1 MPELSDKSYAVP
13 SAPSAPNI
21 GGGRFSIPKYTDPY
35 ASVSKSVASNGI
47 SPSSGLATLKAPKA
61 PTKAQQK
68 AAHDQYV
75 GAFAS
80 QAALDVQNVFAN
92 NSEYQN
98 GSLTRKENM
107 LKDYTENV
115 FPTYLNSSP
124 QLQADPELKHRV
136 NLAVSNYL
144 ANESKKLKDQRSWG
158 NTIEALAMSFGKGV
172 DDLIDNALNVYYS
185 LGSDDSQNNASANAG
200 SGLVDPN
207 ANWNQGIAPLN
218 PTANGLNT
226 QGNGF
231 NPVNIVPDGAWNQAS
246 VGLDPSVAN
255 KTPQTNKSTA
265 QTSGDV
271 IKGAK
276 ALVEA
281 LRKSAKNEEERIASN
296 PVYADQRKRE
306 HELDEM
312 YGTDRWGLQ
321 GHHSFALTA
330 TDWILTNA
338 PQIGVSVAG
347 ALAGMAAGG
356 TAGGA
361 VGGPGGAVA
370 GAALG
375 ARTGLAL
382 TGAFQS
388 IGGVGQQIVADV
400 MDASDDTL
408 KTLPEYNKLLSNLKN
423 SIPDEAERKDTAKML
438 LAMNAVK
445 EAAPGA
451 ATIGAVLSQIG
462 PEAII
467 AKTGLIKSLEGKGI
481 IKRLGR
487 TSVGAAGEGLEEVVE
502 GAESKAATNK
512 ALNQNDSWFDGWRQ
526 NAVQGAVVGGAY
538 ASLAGPKTS
547 TTETTTGTNTE
558 QQVVQDSNAT
568 GATASG
574 DLTAE
579 NVDTVINVNNPFY
592 NPDASKATLNEVM
605 QDDNMGALHTAVQN
619 ISETIAAT
627 NPDEAPKFA
636 DNDILTITRVLTDLA
651 NSETEAGRP
660 NDGVYAVDSFI
671 KSFNK
676 NTNLNWT
683 FEDFKSRSVDIL
695 TRQISD
701 AQAKLQDST
710 QVSEQVKPQVSS
722 QVNEQVSE
730 QAKLQDSTQVNE
742 QAKPQV
748 SSQVNEQPPVIDTA
762 ATIQETNTNG
772 TDNKGTSSGIS
783 TSFSTATT
791 NQQGYR
797 TPYGEQSLASV
808 VGSDQATQGTGNGWT
823 SYENARATFTPVY
836 SAQSEGTS
844 GERANSGSNYSVAYP
859 EGTQSDLG
867 ARGSIG
873 TTEQR
878 TGNGNNPEATGTSQQ
893 SSNPVEAL
901 RQAETKNAMDI
912 LAKGQETARQPVLNA
927 ETNTAVDRYLAQKD
941 YSQSELND
949 TTNEAVKDYLSSR
962 GYSQSQ
968 IADIVSEAFTNNL
981 PPEEAKA
988 ITRANSA
995 LRDQI
1000 THTYGSV
1007 KYEVAQAKVYSKFS
1021 KELGNGTNALMAT
1034 QMYMGMALSVGNIV
1048 CHKIIDKLPV
1058 FGARKRALER
1068 GTYARDLQSVG
1079 TRSFVLLTSNADK
1092 ANTNPENFYKTLT
1105 PAVIRDFV
1113 EYTLD
1118 HLSVIQ
1124 AEARDGNVQAVKFLQ
1139 DFKAFARACGIEQG
1153 REFSRDAWLGNSK
1166 YRGPGLGL
1174 EHALPALEYFVTDS
1188 NTETNSKV
1196 DTELVSLLRGTLK
1209 DLGQR
1214 IRDFYNSV
1222 KTTIMGYIHAV
1233 ARVLQDP
1240 KRWTNVSF
1248 RKLFSKAENA
1258 EVFVEPK
1265 SGETIDKAENND
1277 VKLLTYKDPQM
1288 FRYSQA
1294 DYLYLNFDYP
1304 KEQRAFLSSVIGNFD
1319 VRDVMAE
1326 LQSGNNERRGDLVYA
1341 GTIADSDLQMT
1352 ALTGYMLNTGKNI
1365 WDAVHEAASR
1375 VHETMEIINGKDPV
1389 VILTDHRKQAL
1400 TNQIKQDPIKAMTW
1414 SMDMNATSPY
1424 VTAAMTTDNDLYNQ
1438 ASGLYTPAQIAVLDS
1453 NSNTDDAAQGTS
1465 NASNIDGA
1473 LELEEEI
1480 QAIEATIADLE
1491 KELDAG
1497 AIEETPEQVGPT
1509 AEFVAAYGDGDI
1521 IHDETGTA
1529 VRVYRDGSV
1538 VHMRPTGADL
1548 EMSTYV
1554 AVHNPISDVKEFDKI
1569 LENKDLP
1576 ADYNKDAHALMVD
1589 FFNTVQTAIEQ
1600 NTPIDF
1606 QDTAKQ
1612 IAEALP
1618 QWDIDTNAFQFKD
1631 KNGEPVYFIF
1641 DVRQAEDM
1649 FTVFNALGQETKSTN
1664 ATVDTTGTDSTDN
1677 VGSTDNTSDT
1687 TGTDNTDFSLLDD
1700 IQRSN
1705 SNSFVESPRRG
1716 LTELENK
1723 TVDAIMAIANRYG
1736 KTETA
1741 VREEVSLANADMY
1754 STAMTGSQNSNA
1766 WMRATTRI
1774 RAIFGDA
1781 YAAYRRFVV
1790 ENFTPKQGSVDSAP
1804 MYQAFVMARNR
1815 VRGAKVELQEQILRP
1830 LQQWIAKVA
1839 QDRGVE
1845 PQALAQKM
1853 GQLYTYMHIL
1863 EAARKQ
1869 EQQLQRAVI
1878 EARMKESAGEEDSGL
1893 AKAQQALKEYY
1904 DFQDDPTT
1912 AKPVNIYGGV
1922 TVKDAR
1928 AGMQAIMNE
1937 LGDELSEEAV
1947 SKFQK
1952 AWADI
1957 TNYQIEHG
1965 ALSQQDVKGLGAWS
1979 YYCALVTKTTYDNT
1993 ASNDM
1998 ISLFPSKLNYYRA
2011 GSLDPAV
2018 DAFTSLNYMIQRTA
2032 NNVGSFD
2039 LGRETVAG
2047 YRILEDRYHQGL
2059 DTESGN
2065 SLPESNNNVRRKHE
2079 RITGNLAIDYYNGMG
2094 MVSAKALHGLVE
2106 ADGIPS
2112 DIRSHAQAI
2121 LDNCDLLV
2129 RVNERTE
2136 DGKLQESVPYVIIFD
2151 KSDPNVADV
2160 KKAFSSPFKINV
2172 PQKNWINTLDRG
2184 LTKATSA
2191 FAQLNTTFRPW
2202 FPPINAA
2209 RDFIERTYYS
2219 MGKSYRAADG
2229 SVIAGSTITARMAV
2243 ATKYTPE
2250 ILKAV
2255 FTGNT
2260 NFDGKI
2266 GQYLTE
2272 FKQQGIMTSASL
2284 RGMLEHTADNTLV
2297 YIQKAIEQAEKGA
2310 SLKETSK
2317 KLLKAGK
2324 APFRLWAEMMYSVP
2338 TVTMFIALRESGV
2351 DAKAAAFYVTEMM
2364 NLSQRGEV
2372 TNVLARAFPFL
2383 ASIGQT
2389 SIQLTNFFGLNI
2401 GTFGTTRNVKNDKE
2415 TRKNLARAWALFGGT
2430 TIVTLMLLPLIAA
2443 GLGGDDDDEDK
2454 GYKILDN
2461 MSLDSF
2467 TFLPI
2472 PIGKQDYVKFPLGF
2486 GPTPFAVQVAIGIDR
2501 MFRGAD
2507 TAEHVAMNLVD
2518 SYIRNVSPLAG
2529 PQFEAHNASDFMK
2542 KMLMTVTPAIVQP
2555 IANTFGYNK
2564 TYFGRE
2570 IVNQK
2575 YINEFDRLSD
2585 INRDSTARGYK
2596 DFAKAMADFGIDFAP
2611 EQWKEVISGYAT
2623 GPLAGILQAVVDDP
2637 LAKDPAY
2644 ASLRDELGPAFTALG
2659 AGMVFGSV
2667 GNTEQN
2673 LFYNYKNTYDN
2684 LILATGLSSAW
2695 KLTDKDKSNGISAG
2709 QKRQQILLDAG
2720 FDPRIV
2726 QDYTTLYNLDK
2737 RLRQTAKKWHAQIKA
2752 DYANNAPL
2760 SIIQDDYNTMRRER
2774 TLLIQDALPEI
2785 NLHNGTLKRADLS
2798 TPSMEQIK
2806 IVRER

>member
-47 SPSSGLATLKAPKA
+47 STSSGLATLKAPKA

-75 GAFAS
+75 NAFAS
-80 QAALDVQNVFAN
+80 QAALDIQNVFAN

-115 FPTYLNSSP
+115 FPTYLNSNP
-124 QLQADPELKHRV
+124 QFQADPELKHRV

-144 ANESKKLKDQRSWG
+144 ASESKKLNDQRSWG

-218 PTANGLNT
+218 PTANGLNA
-226 QGNGF
+226 QGNGL
-231 NPVNIVPDGAWNQAS
+231 NPVNIVPDGAWSQAS
-246 VGLDPSVAN
+246 VGLDPSVVN
-255 KTPQTNKSTA
+255 KTPQTNQSTA

-276 ALVEA
+276 ALVES
-281 LRKSAKNEEERIASN
+281 LRKSEKNEEERIASN
-296 PVYADQRKRE
+296 PVYADLRQRPK
-306 HELDEM
+306 ELEEM
-312 YGTDRWGLQ
+312 YGKDSWGLQ

-356 TAGGA
+356 TTGGA
-361 VGGPGGAVA
+361 VGGPGGAVV

-408 KTLPEYNKLLSNLKN
+408 KTLPEYNELLSNLKN
-423 SIPDEAERKDTAKML
+423 RIPDEAERKDTAKML

-481 IKRLGR
+481 LKRLGR

-526 NAVQGAVVGGAY
+526 NAVQGAVVGGGY

-558 QQVVQDSNAT
+558 QQVVQNSNAT

-605 QDDNMGALHTAVQN
+605 QDDNMGALRTAVQN
-619 ISETIAAT
+619 ISETIAST
-627 NPDEAPKFA
+627 NPGEAPKFN

-660 NDGVYAVDSFI
+660 NDGAYAVDSFI

-701 AQAKLQDST
+701 AQAKIQDST
-710 QVSEQVKPQVSS
+710 QVNEQVNEQVKPQVSS
-722 QVNEQVSE
+722 QVN
-730 QAKLQDSTQVNE
+730 
-742 QAKPQV
+742 
-748 SSQVNEQPPVIDTA
+748 SQVNEQPPVIDTT

-772 TDNKGTSSGIS
+772 TDNKGTSPGIA

-791 NQQGYR
+791 DQQGYR

-823 SYENARATFTPVY
+823 SYESARATSTPVY

-867 ARGSIG
+867 SRGSIG

-878 TGNGNNPEATGTSQQ
+878 TGNGSNPEATGTSQQ
-893 SSNPVEAL
+893 SSDPVEAL
-901 RQAETKNAMDI
+901 RQPI
-912 LAKGQETARQPVLNA
+912 LDVD
-927 ETNTAVDRYLAQKD
+927 TNSAVNRYLAQKD

-949 TTNEAVKDYLSSR
+949 TTNEAVKDYLASR

-1092 ANTNPENFYKTLT
+1092 ANTNPENFNKTLT

-1118 HLSVIQ
+1118 HLSVIH

-1240 KRWTNVSF
+1240 KRWANVSF
-1248 RKLFSKAENA
+1248 RKLFSKAENS

-1265 SGETIDKAENND
+1265 SSETIDNVESNE

-1294 DYLYLNFDYP
+1294 DYLYLNFDFP

-1319 VRDVMAE
+1319 VRDVWTE

-1341 GTIADSDLQMT
+1341 GTIADSYLQMT

-1365 WDAVHEAASR
+1365 WDAVREAASR

-1465 NASNIDGA
+1465 NASNIDGV

-1480 QAIEATIADLE
+1480 QAIESTIADLE
-1491 KELDAG
+1491 KSLDAG
-1497 AIEETPEQVGPT
+1497 AIADTPEQIGPT
-1509 AEFVAAYGDGDI
+1509 TEFVAAYGDGDI

-1529 VRVYRDGSV
+1529 VRVYRDGNV
-1538 VHMRPTGADL
+1538 VRMRPTGADL

-1576 ADYNKDAHALMVD
+1576 ADYNKDAHEIMVN

-1600 NTPIDF
+1600 NLPIDL
-1606 QDTAKQ
+1606 QDIVKQVAK
-1612 IAEALP
+1612 ALP
-1618 QWDIDTNAFQFKD
+1618 QWDIDSNAFQFKD

-1649 FTVFNALGQETKSTN
+1649 FTVLNALEQDTADNNSTN
-1664 ATVDTTGTDSTDN
+1664 NTADVADTSATNNTADIADTSATN
-1677 VGSTDNTSDT
+1677 
-1687 TGTDNTDFSLLDD
+1687 NTDLSLLDD
-1700 IQRSN
+1700 IQRNN

-1716 LTELENK
+1716 LNELENK
-1723 TVDAIMAIANRYG
+1723 TVDVIMDIANRYG

-1815 VRGAKVELQEQILRP
+1815 VRGAKVELQEQVLRP

-1839 QDRGVE
+1839 QDRDVE

-1878 EARMKESAGEEDSGL
+1878 EARMKESAGEENSGL
-1893 AKAQQALKEYY
+1893 AKAQQALQEYY

-1947 SKFQK
+1947 GKFQK

-1979 YYCALVTKTTYDNT
+1979 YYCALVTKTAYDNT
-1993 ASNDM
+1993 AANDM

-2018 DAFTSLNYMIQRTA
+2018 DAFTSLNYMISRTA

-2039 LGRETVAG
+2039 LGRETAAG
-2047 YRILEDRYHQGL
+2047 YRILADRYHQGL
-2059 DTESGN
+2059 DNESGT

-2079 RITGNLAIDYYNGMG
+2079 RITNTLAIDYYNGMG
-2094 MVSAKALHGLVE
+2094 MVSAKALHAIVD
-2106 ADGIPS
+2106 ADNVSS
-2112 DIRSHAQAI
+2112 DVRAHAQAI

-2129 RVNERTE
+2129 RVNERTA
-2136 DGKLQESVPYVIIFD
+2136 DGNLQESVPYAIIFD

-2160 KKAFSSPFKINV
+2160 KKAFSSPFKIDV

-2202 FPPINAA
+2202 FPPINAV

-2486 GPTPFAVQVAIGIDR
+2486 GPTPFAVQVAIGVDR

-2507 TAEHVAMNLVD
+2507 TPGHVAMNLID

-2529 PQFEAHNASDFMK
+2529 PQFEAHSASDFMK

-2575 YINEFDRLSD
+2575 YINEYDRLAD
-2585 INRDSTARGYK
+2585 IDRDSTARGYK

-2644 ASLRDELGPAFTALG
+2644 ASLRDELGPMFTALG
-2659 AGMVFGSV
+2659 ASMSFGSV

-2684 LILATGLSSAW
+2684 LILSTGLSSVW
-2695 KLTDKDKSNGISAG
+2695 KLTDNDKSAGISAG
-2709 QKRQQILLDAG
+2709 QKRQQVLLDAG
-2720 FDPRIV
+2720 FDPLIV
-2726 QDYTTLYNLDK
+2726 QDYITLYDVEK
-2737 RLRQTAKKWHAQIKA
+2737 RLMQTSKKWHARIKD
-2752 DYANNAPL
+2752 DYANNAPI
-2760 SIIQDDYNTMRRER
+2760 SILQDDYNMMRQER
-2774 TLLIQDALPEI
+2774 TLIIQDALPEI

-2798 TPSMEQIK
+2798 TPSMEQIR
-2806 IVRER
+2806 IVRGR

>member
-47 SPSSGLATLKAPKA
+47 STSSGLATLKAPKA

-68 AAHDQYV
+68 AAHDQYIN
-75 GAFAS
+75 AFAS
-80 QAALDVQNVFAN
+80 QAALDIQNVFAN

-115 FPTYLNSSP
+115 FPTYLNSNP
-124 QLQADPELKHRV
+124 QFQADPELKHRV

-172 DDLIDNALNVYYS
+172 DDLIDNALNVYNS

-218 PTANGLNT
+218 PTANGLNA

-231 NPVNIVPDGAWNQAS
+231 NPVNIVPDGAWSQAS
-246 VGLDPSVAN
+246 VGLDPSVVN
-255 KTPQTNKSTA
+255 KTPQTNQSTA

-281 LRKSAKNEEERIASN
+281 LRKSEKNEEERIASN
-296 PVYADQRKRE
+296 PVYADLRQRPK
-306 HELDEM
+306 ELEEM
-312 YGTDRWGLQ
+312 YGKDSWGLQ

-408 KTLPEYNKLLSNLKN
+408 KKLPEYNELLSNLKN
-423 SIPDEAERKDTAKML
+423 RIPDEAERKDTAKML

-526 NAVQGAVVGGAY
+526 NAVQGAVVGGGY

-558 QQVVQDSNAT
+558 QQVVQDSNAI

-605 QDDNMGALHTAVQN
+605 QDDNMGALRTAVQN
-619 ISETIAAT
+619 MSETIAAT

-660 NDGVYAVDSFI
+660 NDGAYAVDSFI

-710 QVSEQVKPQVSS
+710 QV
-722 QVNEQVSE
+722 NEQVN
-730 QAKLQDSTQVNE
+730 A

-748 SSQVNEQPPVIDTA
+748 NSQVNEQVNEQPPVIDTT

-772 TDNKGTSSGIS
+772 TDNTRTSPGIA
-783 TSFSTATT
+783 TSFSTSTT
-791 NQQGYR
+791 DQQGYR

-823 SYENARATFTPVY
+823 SYESARATSTPVY

-873 TTEQR
+873 TSEQR

-893 SSNPVEAL
+893 SSDPVEAL

-1118 HLSVIQ
+1118 HLSVIH

-1240 KRWTNVSF
+1240 KRWANVSF
-1248 RKLFSKAENA
+1248 RKLFSKAENS

-1265 SGETIDKAENND
+1265 SSETIDKAENNE

-1294 DYLYLNFDYP
+1294 DYLYLNFDFP

-1319 VRDVMAE
+1319 VRDVFAE

-1341 GTIADSDLQMT
+1341 GTIADSYLQMT

-1365 WDAVHEAASR
+1365 WDAVREAASR

-1465 NASNIDGA
+1465 NASNIDGV

-1480 QAIEATIADLE
+1480 QAIEATIAALE

-1576 ADYNKDAHALMVD
+1576 ADFNKDAHDVLVN
-1589 FFNTVQTAIEQ
+1589 FFKSVRFAIEHDG
-1600 NTPIDF
+1600 PIDIDF
-1606 QDTAKQ
+1606 QDSAKQ
-1612 IAEALP
+1612 VAEALP
-1618 QWDIDTNAFQFKD
+1618 QWNIDSNAFQFKD

-1649 FTVFNALGQETKSTN
+1649 FTVLNALGQ
-1664 ATVDTTGTDSTDN
+1664 DTTNSSDTSSTDNAGNTDSTDSTDN
-1677 VGSTDNTSDT
+1677 VNSTDNTDL
-1687 TGTDNTDFSLLDD
+1687 SLLDD
-1700 IQRSN
+1700 IQRYN

-1723 TVDAIMAIANRYG
+1723 TVDAIIAIANRYG
-1736 KTETA
+1736 RTETA

-1804 MYQAFVMARNR
+1804 IYQAFVMARNR

-1839 QDRGVE
+1839 QDRNVE

-1878 EARMKESAGEEDSGL
+1878 EARMKESAGEENSGL
-1893 AKAQQALKEYY
+1893 AKAQQALQEYY

-1947 SKFQK
+1947 GKFQK

-1965 ALSQQDVKGLGAWS
+1965 ALSQQDVRSLGAWS
-1979 YYCALVTKTTYDNT
+1979 YYCALVTKTAYDNT
-1993 ASNDM
+1993 AANDM

-2018 DAFTSLNYMIQRTA
+2018 DAFTSLNYMISRTA

-2039 LGRETVAG
+2039 LGRETAAG
-2047 YRILEDRYHQGL
+2047 YRILADRYHQGL
-2059 DTESGN
+2059 DNESGT

-2079 RITGNLAIDYYNGMG
+2079 RITNTLAIDYYNGMG
-2094 MVSAKALHGLVE
+2094 MVSAKALHAIVD
-2106 ADGIPS
+2106 ADNVSS
-2112 DIRSHAQAI
+2112 DVRAHAQAI

-2129 RVNERTE
+2129 RVNERTA
-2136 DGKLQESVPYVIIFD
+2136 DGNLQESVPYAIIFD

-2160 KKAFSSPFKINV
+2160 KKAFSTPFKIDV

-2202 FPPINAA
+2202 FPPINAV

-2229 SVIAGSTITARMAV
+2229 STIAGSTITARMAV

-2255 FTGNT
+2255 FTGKT
-2260 NFDGKI
+2260 DLDGKI

-2272 FKQQGIMTSASL
+2272 FKKQGIMTSASL

-2338 TVTMFIALRESGV
+2338 TVTMYIALRESNV
-2351 DAKAAAFYVTEMM
+2351 NAKDAAFYVTEMM

-2486 GPTPFAVQVAIGIDR
+2486 GPTPFAVQVAIGVDR

-2507 TAEHVAMNLVD
+2507 TPGHVAMNLID

-2529 PQFEAHNASDFMK
+2529 PQFEAHSASDFMK

-2575 YINEFDRLSD
+2575 YINEYDRLAD
-2585 INRDSTARGYK
+2585 IDRDSTARGYK

-2644 ASLRDELGPAFTALG
+2644 ASLRDELGPMFTALG
-2659 AGMVFGSV
+2659 ASMTFGSV

-2684 LILATGLSSAW
+2684 LILSTGLSSVW
-2695 KLTDKDKSNGISAG
+2695 KLTDNDKSAGISAG
-2709 QKRQQILLDAG
+2709 QKRQQVLLDAG
-2720 FDPRIV
+2720 FDPLIV
-2726 QDYTTLYNLDK
+2726 QDYITLYDVEK
-2737 RLRQTAKKWHAQIKA
+2737 RLMQTSKKWHARIKD
-2752 DYANNAPL
+2752 DYANNAPI
-2760 SIIQDDYNTMRRER
+2760 SILQDDYNMMRQER
-2774 TLLIQDALPEI
+2774 TLIIQDALPEI

-2798 TPSMEQIK
+2798 TPSMEQIR
-2806 IVRER
+2806 IVRGR

>member
-47 SPSSGLATLKAPKA
+47 STSSGLATLRAPKA

-75 GAFAS
+75 NAFAS
-80 QAALDVQNVFAN
+80 QAALDIQNVFAN

-98 GSLTRKENM
+98 GSLTRKENI

-115 FPTYLNSSP
+115 FPTYLNSNP
-124 QLQADPELKHRV
+124 QFQADPELKHRV

-218 PTANGLNT
+218 PTANGLNA

-231 NPVNIVPDGAWNQAS
+231 NPVNIVPDGAWSQAS
-246 VGLDPSVAN
+246 VGLDPSVVN
-255 KTPQTNKSTA
+255 KTPQTNQSTA

-281 LRKSAKNEEERIASN
+281 LRKSEKNEEERVASN
-296 PVYADQRKRE
+296 PVYADLRKRPK
-306 HELDEM
+306 ELEEM
-312 YGTDRWGLQ
+312 YGKDSWGLQ

-338 PQIGVSVAG
+338 PQIGISVAG

-451 ATIGAVLSQIG
+451 AAIGSVLSQIG

-481 IKRLGR
+481 LKRLGR
-487 TSVGAAGEGLEEVVE
+487 ATVGAAGEGLEEVVE

-526 NAVQGAVVGGAY
+526 NAVQGAIVGGAY

-547 TTETTTGTNTE
+547 TTETTTGTNTD
-558 QQVVQDSNAT
+558 QQVAQGSNAT

-579 NVDTVINVNNPFY
+579 NVATVINVNNPFY

-605 QDDNMGALHTAVQN
+605 QDDNMGALRTAVQN
-619 ISETIAAT
+619 MSETIAAT
-627 NPDEAPKFA
+627 NPDEAPKFN

-660 NDGVYAVDSFI
+660 NDGAYAVDSFI

-701 AQAKLQDST
+701 AQ
-710 QVSEQVKPQVSS
+710 VSS
-722 QVNEQVSE
+722 QVNE
-730 QAKLQDSTQVNE
+730 
-742 QAKPQV
+742 
-748 SSQVNEQPPVIDTA
+748 QVNEQPPVIDTA

-772 TDNKGTSSGIS
+772 TDNKGTSPGIA

-791 NQQGYR
+791 DQQGYR

-823 SYENARATFTPVY
+823 SYESARATSTPLY

-867 ARGSIG
+867 ARGSID
-873 TTEQR
+873 TSEQR
-878 TGNGNNPEATGTSQQ
+878 TGNGNDSATTSTSQQ

-949 TTNEAVKDYLSSR
+949 TTNEAVKDYLASR

-1079 TRSFVLLTSNADK
+1079 TRSFVILTSNADK
-1092 ANTNPENFYKTLT
+1092 ANTNPENFNKTLT

-1118 HLSVIQ
+1118 HLSVIH

-1240 KRWTNVSF
+1240 KRWANVSF
-1248 RKLFSKAENA
+1248 RKLFSKAENS

-1265 SGETIDKAENND
+1265 SSETIDNVESNE

-1294 DYLYLNFDYP
+1294 DYLYLNFDFP

-1319 VRDVMAE
+1319 VRDVWTE

-1341 GTIADSDLQMT
+1341 GTIADSYLQMT

-1365 WDAVHEAASR
+1365 WDAVREAASR

-1465 NASNIDGA
+1465 NASNIDGV

-1497 AIEETPEQVGPT
+1497 AIEETPEQDGPT

-1548 EMSTYV
+1548 EMSTFV
-1554 AVHNPISDVKEFDKI
+1554 AVHNPISDIKEFDKI

-1576 ADYNKDAHALMVD
+1576 ADFNKDAHDVLVN
-1589 FFNTVQTAIEQ
+1589 FFKSVQFSIEHDR
-1600 NTPIDF
+1600 PIDF
-1606 QDTAKQ
+1606 QDFAKQ
-1612 IAEALP
+1612 VAEALP
-1618 QWDIDTNAFQFKD
+1618 QWNIDSNAFQFKD

-1649 FTVFNALGQETKSTN
+1649 FTVLNALNQDTADNNSTSN
-1664 ATVDTTGTDSTDN
+1664 TADIADTSATNNTADIAD
-1677 VGSTDNTSDT
+1677 TSDT
-1687 TGTDNTDFSLLDD
+1687 NNTDLSLLDD
-1700 IQRSN
+1700 IQRYN

-1878 EARMKESAGEEDSGL
+1878 DARMKESAGVEDSGL
-1893 AKAQQALKEYY
+1893 AKAQQALQEYY

-1947 SKFQK
+1947 GKFQK

-1965 ALSQQDVKGLGAWS
+1965 ALSQQDVRSLGAWS
-1979 YYCALVTKTTYDNT
+1979 YYCALVTKTAYDNT
-1993 ASNDM
+1993 AANDM

-2018 DAFTSLNYMIQRTA
+2018 DAFTSLNYMISRTA

-2039 LGRETVAG
+2039 LGRETAAG
-2047 YRILEDRYHQGL
+2047 YRILADRYHQGL
-2059 DTESGN
+2059 DNESGT

-2079 RITGNLAIDYYNGMG
+2079 RITNTLAIDYYNGMG
-2094 MVSAKALHGLVE
+2094 MVSAKALHAIVD
-2106 ADGIPS
+2106 ADNVSS
-2112 DIRSHAQAI
+2112 DVRAHAQSL

-2129 RVNERTE
+2129 RVNERTA
-2136 DGKLQESVPYVIIFD
+2136 DGNLQESVPYAIIFD

-2160 KKAFSSPFKINV
+2160 KKAFSSPFKIDV
-2172 PQKNWINTLDRG
+2172 PKKNWINTLDRG

-2202 FPPINAA
+2202 FPPINAV

-2229 SVIAGSTITARMAV
+2229 STIAGSTITARMTV

-2255 FTGNT
+2255 LTGKT
-2260 NFDGKI
+2260 DLDGKI

-2272 FKQQGIMTSASL
+2272 FKKQGIMTSASL

-2338 TVTMFIALRESGV
+2338 TATMFIALRESGV

-2507 TAEHVAMNLVD
+2507 TPGHVAMNLID

-2529 PQFEAHNASDFMK
+2529 PQFEAHSASDFMK

-2575 YINEFDRLSD
+2575 YINEYDRLAD
-2585 INRDSTARGYK
+2585 IDRDSTARGYK

-2644 ASLRDELGPAFTALG
+2644 ASLRDELGPMFTALG
-2659 AGMVFGSV
+2659 ASMTFGSV

-2684 LILATGLSSAW
+2684 LILSTGLSSVW
-2695 KLTDKDKSNGISAG
+2695 KLTDSDKSAGISAG
-2709 QKRQQILLDAG
+2709 QKRQQVLLDAG
-2720 FDPRIV
+2720 FDPLIV
-2726 QDYTTLYNLDK
+2726 QDYITLYDVEK
-2737 RLRQTAKKWHAQIKA
+2737 RLMQTSKKWHARIKD
-2752 DYANNAPL
+2752 DYANNAPI
-2760 SIIQDDYNTMRRER
+2760 SILQDDYNMMRQER
-2774 TLLIQDALPEI
+2774 TLIIQDALPEI
-2785 NLHNGTLKRADLS
+2785 SLHNGTLKRADLS
-2798 TPSMEQIK
+2798 TPSMEQIR
-2806 IVRER
+2806 IVRGR

>member
-47 SPSSGLATLKAPKA
+47 STSSGLATLKAPKA

-75 GAFAS
+75 NAFAS
-80 QAALDVQNVFAN
+80 QAALDIQNVFAN

-115 FPTYLNSSP
+115 FPTYLNSNP
-124 QLQADPELKHRV
+124 QFQADPELKHRV

-158 NTIEALAMSFGKGV
+158 NTIEALAMSIGKGV
-172 DDLIDNALNVYYS
+172 DDLYDNALGVWLS
-185 LGSDDSQNNASANAG
+185 LFSNSSPNNASANAG

-218 PTANGLNT
+218 PTANGLNA

-231 NPVNIVPDGAWNQAS
+231 NPVNIVPDDAWSQAS

-255 KTPQTNKSTA
+255 KTPQTSKSTS
-265 QTSGDV
+265 QVSDDT
-271 IKGAK
+271 IKK
-276 ALVEA
+276 ATAYIDA
-281 LRKSAKNEEERIASN
+281 LEQSYLNEQERIASN
-296 PVYADQRKRE
+296 QVYADQVKRPI
-306 HELDEM
+306 ELEEM
-312 YGTDRWGLQ
+312 YGKDSWGLQ
-321 GHHSFALTA
+321 GHHSFPLTA
-330 TDWILTNA
+330 AHWILTNA
-338 PQIGVSVAG
+338 PQIGLSVAS

-361 VGGPGGAVA
+361 VGGTGGAVA
-370 GAALG
+370 GGALG

-382 TGAFQS
+382 AGAFQQV
-388 IGGVGQQIVADV
+388 GGVGQQIVADV

-408 KTLPEYNKLLSNLKN
+408 KKLPEYNELLSNLKN
-423 SIPDEAERKDTAKML
+423 RIPDEAERKDTAKML

-451 ATIGAVLSQIG
+451 VVLGAVLSQIG

-481 IKRLGR
+481 LKRLGR
-487 TSVGAAGEGLEEVVE
+487 GTVGAAGEGLEEVVE

-512 ALNQNDSWFDGWRQ
+512 ALNQNDSWFVGWRK
-526 NAVQGAVVGGAY
+526 NAAQGAVVGHAY
-538 ASLAGPKTS
+538 ASLAGPKTDTNQS
-547 TTETTTGTNTE
+547 SNTTENAQKSNTTDNAQVSNTL
-558 QQVVQDSNAT
+558 

-579 NVDTVINVNNPFY
+579 NIDTVINVNNPFY

-605 QDDNMGALHTAVQN
+605 QDDNMGALRTAVQN

-627 NPDEAPKFA
+627 NPDEAPKFN

-660 NDGVYAVDSFI
+660 NDGAYAVDSFI

-710 QVSEQVKPQVSS
+710 QV
-722 QVNEQVSE
+722 NEQVS
-730 QAKLQDSTQVNE
+730 E

-748 SSQVNEQPPVIDTA
+748 SSQVNSQVNEQPPVIDTT

-772 TDNKGTSSGIS
+772 TDNTRTSPGIA

-791 NQQGYR
+791 DQQGYR

-823 SYENARATFTPVY
+823 SYESARATSTPVY
-836 SAQSEGTS
+836 SSQSEITS
-844 GERANSGSNYSVAYP
+844 GERANSRSNYSVAYP

-873 TTEQR
+873 TSEQR

-893 SSNPVEAL
+893 SSDPVEAL

-1118 HLSVIQ
+1118 HLSVIH

-1166 YRGPGLGL
+1166 YRGQGLGL

-1240 KRWTNVSF
+1240 KRWANVSF

-1265 SGETIDKAENND
+1265 SSETIDNVESNE

-1294 DYLYLNFDYP
+1294 DYLYLNFDFP

-1319 VRDVMAE
+1319 VRDVWTE

-1341 GTIADSDLQMT
+1341 GTIADSYLQMT

-1365 WDAVHEAASR
+1365 WDAVREAASR

-1465 NASNIDGA
+1465 NASNIDGV

-1480 QAIEATIADLE
+1480 QAIEATIAALE

-1576 ADYNKDAHALMVD
+1576 ADFNKDAHDVLVN
-1589 FFNTVQTAIEQ
+1589 FFKSVQFSIEHVEYDS
-1600 NTPIDF
+1600 PINF
-1606 QDTAKQ
+1606 QDSAKQ
-1612 IAEALP
+1612 VAEALP
-1618 QWDIDTNAFQFKD
+1618 QWNIDSNAFQFKD

-1649 FTVFNALGQETKSTN
+1649 FTVLNALEQDTADNNSTN
-1664 ATVDTTGTDSTDN
+1664 NTADVADTSATNNTADIADTSATN
-1677 VGSTDNTSDT
+1677 
-1687 TGTDNTDFSLLDD
+1687 NTDLSLLDD
-1700 IQRSN
+1700 IQRYN

-1736 KTETA
+1736 RTETA

-1839 QDRGVE
+1839 QDRDVE

-1893 AKAQQALKEYY
+1893 AKAQQALQEYY

-1947 SKFQK
+1947 GKFQK

-1965 ALSQQDVKGLGAWS
+1965 ALSQQDVRSLGAWS
-1979 YYCALVTKTTYDNT
+1979 YYCALVTKTAYDNT
-1993 ASNDM
+1993 AANDM

-2018 DAFTSLNYMIQRTA
+2018 DAFTSLNYMISRTA

-2039 LGRETVAG
+2039 LGRETAAG
-2047 YRILEDRYHQGL
+2047 YRILADRYHQGL
-2059 DTESGN
+2059 DNESGT

-2079 RITGNLAIDYYNGMG
+2079 RITNTLAIDYYNGMG
-2094 MVSAKALHGLVE
+2094 MVSAKALHAIVD
-2106 ADGIPS
+2106 ADNVSS
-2112 DIRSHAQAI
+2112 DVRAHAQAL

-2129 RVNERTE
+2129 RVNERTA
-2136 DGKLQESVPYVIIFD
+2136 DGNLQESVPYAIIFD

-2160 KKAFSSPFKINV
+2160 KKAFSSPFKIDV

-2191 FAQLNTTFRPW
+2191 YAQLNTTFRPW
-2202 FPPINAA
+2202 FPPVDAV
-2209 RDFIERTYYS
+2209 RDFIDRIYFS
-2219 MGKSYRAADG
+2219 MGKSFRTADG
-2229 SVIAGSTITARMAV
+2229 STIAGSTITARMTV

-2255 FTGNT
+2255 LTGNT
-2260 NFDGKI
+2260 NYDGKI

-2272 FKQQGIMTSASL
+2272 FKKQGIMTSASL

-2324 APFRLWAEMMYSVP
+2324 APFRLWSEMMYSVP
-2338 TVTMFIALRESGV
+2338 AATMFIALRESGV

-2364 NLSQRGEV
+2364 NLSQRGEI

-2383 ASIGQT
+2383 ASIGQS

-2415 TRKNLARAWALFGGT
+2415 TRKNIARAWALFGGS

-2443 GLGGDDDDEDK
+2443 GFGGDDDDEDK

-2472 PIGKQDYVKFPLGF
+2472 PIGGQDYIKFPLSY
-2486 GPTPFAVQVAIGIDR
+2486 GPIQYAVQFAIGVDR

-2507 TAEHVAMNLVD
+2507 TPGHVAMNLID

-2529 PQFEAHNASDFMK
+2529 PQFEAHSASDFMK

-2575 YINEFDRLSD
+2575 YINEYDRLAD
-2585 INRDSTARGYK
+2585 IDRDSTPRGYK
-2596 DFAKAMADFGIDFAP
+2596 DFAKAMADFGIDLAP

-2644 ASLRDELGPAFTALG
+2644 ASLRDELGPMFTALG
-2659 AGMVFGSV
+2659 ASMSFGSV

-2684 LILATGLSSAW
+2684 LILSTGLSSAW
-2695 KLTDKDKSNGISAG
+2695 KLTDNDKSAGISAG
-2709 QKRQQILLDAG
+2709 QKRQQVLLDAG
-2720 FDPRIV
+2720 FDPLIV
-2726 QDYTTLYNLDK
+2726 QDYITLYDVEK
-2737 RLRQTAKKWHAQIKA
+2737 RLMQTSKKWHARIKD
-2752 DYANNAPL
+2752 DYANNAPI
-2760 SIIQDDYNTMRRER
+2760 SILQDDYNMMRQER
-2774 TLLIQDALPEI
+2774 TLIIQDALPEI

-2798 TPSMEQIK
+2798 TPSMEQIR
-2806 IVRER
+2806 IVRGR

>member
-47 SPSSGLATLKAPKA
+47 SPSSGLASLKAPKA

-75 GAFAS
+75 NAFAS
-80 QAALDVQNVFAN
+80 QAALDIQNVFAN

-115 FPTYLNSSP
+115 FPTYLNSNP

-218 PTANGLNT
+218 PTANGLNA

-231 NPVNIVPDGAWNQAS
+231 NPVNIVPDGAWSQAS
-246 VGLDPSVAN
+246 VGLDPSVVN
-255 KTPQTNKSTA
+255 KTPQTNQSTA

-281 LRKSAKNEEERIASN
+281 LRKSARNEEERIASN
-296 PVYADQRKRE
+296 PVYADMRKRE
-306 HELDEM
+306 PELDEM
-312 YGTDRWGLQ
+312 YGKDRWGLQ

-330 TDWILTNA
+330 TDWILSNA
-338 PQIGVSVAG
+338 SQIGLSVAG

-361 VGGPGGAVA
+361 VGGPGGAAA

-400 MDASDDTL
+400 MDASNDTL
-408 KTLPEYNKLLSNLKN
+408 KTLPEYNELLSNLKN
-423 SIPDEAERKDTAKML
+423 RIPDEAERKDTAKML

-526 NAVQGAVVGGAY
+526 NAVQGAIVGGAY
-538 ASLAGPKTS
+538 ASLAGPKTNTNQS
-547 TTETTTGTNTE
+547 SNTTENAQKSNTTDNVQVSNTL
-558 QQVVQDSNAT
+558 

-574 DLTAE
+574 DLTAD

-605 QDDNMGALHTAVQN
+605 QDDNMGALRTAVQN
-619 ISETIAAT
+619 MSETIAAT

-660 NDGVYAVDSFI
+660 NDGAYAVDSFI

-710 QVSEQVKPQVSS
+710 QV
-722 QVNEQVSE
+722 NEQVS
-730 QAKLQDSTQVNE
+730 E

-748 SSQVNEQPPVIDTA
+748 SSQVNSQVNEQPPVIDTT

-772 TDNKGTSSGIS
+772 TDNTRTSPGIA

-791 NQQGYR
+791 DQQGYR

-823 SYENARATFTPVY
+823 SYESARATSTPLY
-836 SAQSEGTS
+836 SSQSEITS
-844 GERANSGSNYSVAYP
+844 GERANSGSNYSVTYP

-867 ARGSIG
+867 SRGSIG

-878 TGNGNNPEATGTSQQ
+878 TGNGSNPEATGTSQQ

-901 RQAETKNAMDI
+901 RQAETKNAMNI

-1118 HLSVIQ
+1118 HLSVIH

-1240 KRWTNVSF
+1240 KRWANVSF
-1248 RKLFSKAENA
+1248 RKLFSKAENS

-1265 SGETIDKAENND
+1265 SNETIDNVESNE

-1294 DYLYLNFDYP
+1294 DYLYLNFDFP

-1319 VRDVMAE
+1319 VRDVWAE

-1341 GTIADSDLQMT
+1341 GTIADSYLQMT

-1365 WDAVHEAASR
+1365 WKAVREAASR

-1389 VILTDHRKQAL
+1389 VIITDHRKQAL

-1465 NASNIDGA
+1465 NASNIDGV

-1576 ADYNKDAHALMVD
+1576 ADFNKDAHDVLVN
-1589 FFNTVQTAIEQ
+1589 FFKSVQFSIEHDR
-1600 NTPIDF
+1600 PIDF
-1606 QDTAKQ
+1606 QDFAKQ
-1612 IAEALP
+1612 VAEALP
-1618 QWDIDTNAFQFKD
+1618 QWNIDSNAFQFKD

-1649 FTVFNALGQETKSTN
+1649 FTVLNALGQ
-1664 ATVDTTGTDSTDN
+1664 DTTNSSDTSSTDNAGNTDSADSTDN
-1677 VGSTDNTSDT
+1677 VNSTDNTDL
-1687 TGTDNTDFSLLDD
+1687 SLLDD
-1700 IQRSN
+1700 IQRYN

-1893 AKAQQALKEYY
+1893 AKAQQALQEYY

-1947 SKFQK
+1947 GKFQK

-1965 ALSQQDVKGLGAWS
+1965 ALSQQDVRSLGAWS
-1979 YYCALVTKTTYDNT
+1979 YYCALVTKTAYDNT
-1993 ASNDM
+1993 AANDM

-2018 DAFTSLNYMIQRTA
+2018 DAFTSLNYMISRTA

-2039 LGRETVAG
+2039 LGRETAAG
-2047 YRILEDRYHQGL
+2047 YRILADRYHQGL
-2059 DTESGN
+2059 DNEPGT

-2079 RITGNLAIDYYNGMG
+2079 RITNTLAIDYYNGMG
-2094 MVSAKALHGLVE
+2094 MVSAKALHAIVD
-2106 ADGIPS
+2106 ADNVSS
-2112 DIRSHAQAI
+2112 DIRAHAQAL

-2129 RVNERTE
+2129 RVNERTA
-2136 DGKLQESVPYVIIFD
+2136 DGNLQESVPYAIIFD

-2160 KKAFSSPFKINV
+2160 KKAFSSPFKIDV

-2229 SVIAGSTITARMAV
+2229 STIAGSTITARMTV

-2255 FTGNT
+2255 FTGKT
-2260 NFDGKI
+2260 DLDGKI

-2272 FKQQGIMTSASL
+2272 FKKQGIMTSASL

-2486 GPTPFAVQVAIGIDR
+2486 GPTPFAVQVAIGVDR

-2507 TAEHVAMNLVD
+2507 TPGHVAMNLID

-2529 PQFEAHNASDFMK
+2529 PQFEAHSASDFMK

-2575 YINEFDRLSD
+2575 YINEYDRLAD
-2585 INRDSTARGYK
+2585 IDRDSTARGYK

-2644 ASLRDELGPAFTALG
+2644 ASLRDELGPMFTALG
-2659 AGMVFGSV
+2659 ASMTFGSV

-2684 LILATGLSSAW
+2684 LILSTGLSSVW
-2695 KLTDKDKSNGISAG
+2695 KLTDSDKSAGISAG
-2709 QKRQQILLDAG
+2709 QKRQQVLLDAG
-2720 FDPRIV
+2720 FDPLIV
-2726 QDYTTLYNLDK
+2726 QDYITLYDVEK
-2737 RLRQTAKKWHAQIKA
+2737 RLMQTSKKWHARIKD
-2752 DYANNAPL
+2752 DYANNAPI
-2760 SIIQDDYNTMRRER
+2760 SILQDDYNMMRQER
-2774 TLLIQDALPEI
+2774 TLIIQDVLPEI

-2798 TPSMEQIK
+2798 TPSMEQIR
-2806 IVRER
+2806 IVRGR

>member
-47 SPSSGLATLKAPKA
+47 SPSSGLAALKAPKA

-75 GAFAS
+75 NAFAS
-80 QAALDVQNVFAN
+80 QAALDIQNVFAN

-115 FPTYLNSSP
+115 FPTYLNSNP

-218 PTANGLNT
+218 PTANGLNA

-231 NPVNIVPDGAWNQAS
+231 NPVNIVPDGAWSQAS
-246 VGLDPSVAN
+246 VGLDPSVVN
-255 KTPQTNKSTA
+255 KTPQTNQSTA

-276 ALVEA
+276 ALVES

-296 PVYADQRKRE
+296 PVYADQRMRE

-312 YGTDRWGLQ
+312 YGKDRWGLQ

-526 NAVQGAVVGGAY
+526 NAVQGAVVGGGY

-547 TTETTTGTNTE
+547 TTETTTGTNTD
-558 QQVVQDSNAT
+558 QQVAQGSNAT

-574 DLTAE
+574 DLTAD

-605 QDDNMGALHTAVQN
+605 QDDNMGALRTAVQN

-627 NPDEAPKFA
+627 NPDEAPKFN

-660 NDGVYAVDSFI
+660 NDGAYAVDSFI

-701 AQAKLQDST
+701 AQTKLQDST
-710 QVSEQVKPQVSS
+710 QV
-722 QVNEQVSE
+722 NE
-730 QAKLQDSTQVNE
+730 QVNE

-748 SSQVNEQPPVIDTA
+748 SSQVNSQVNEQPPVIDTT

-772 TDNKGTSSGIS
+772 TDNTRTSPGIA

-791 NQQGYR
+791 DQQGYR

-823 SYENARATFTPVY
+823 SYESARATSTPLY
-836 SAQSEGTS
+836 SSQSEITS
-844 GERANSGSNYSVAYP
+844 GERANSGSNYSVTYP

-867 ARGSIG
+867 SRGSIG

-893 SSNPVEAL
+893 SSDPVEAL

-941 YSQSELND
+941 YSQSKLND
-949 TTNEAVKDYLSSR
+949 TTNEAVKDYLASR

-1068 GTYARDLQSVG
+1068 GTYTRDLQSVG

-1118 HLSVIQ
+1118 HLSVIH
-1124 AEARDGNVQAVKFLQ
+1124 AEARDGNVQAVKFLK

-1153 REFSRDAWLGNSK
+1153 REFSRDAWLGNNK

-1240 KRWTNVSF
+1240 KRWANVSF

-1265 SGETIDKAENND
+1265 SSETIDKAENND

-1319 VRDVMAE
+1319 VRDVWAE

-1341 GTIADSDLQMT
+1341 GTIADSYLQMT

-1389 VILTDHRKQAL
+1389 VIITDHRKQAL

-1465 NASNIDGA
+1465 NASNIDGV

-1480 QAIEATIADLE
+1480 QAIEATIAALE

-1576 ADYNKDAHALMVD
+1576 ADFNKDAHDVLVN
-1589 FFNTVQTAIEQ
+1589 FFKSVQFSIEHDR
-1600 NTPIDF
+1600 PIDF
-1606 QDTAKQ
+1606 QDFAKQ
-1612 IAEALP
+1612 VAEALP
-1618 QWDIDTNAFQFKD
+1618 QWNIDSNAFQFKD

-1649 FTVFNALGQETKSTN
+1649 FTVLNALEQDTKNSSDTSSTDN
-1664 ATVDTTGTDSTDN
+1664 ADNTDSADSTDN
-1677 VGSTDNTSDT
+1677 VNSTDNTDL
-1687 TGTDNTDFSLLDD
+1687 SLLDD
-1700 IQRSN
+1700 IQRNN

-1736 KTETA
+1736 RTETA

-1839 QDRGVE
+1839 QDRNVE

-1893 AKAQQALKEYY
+1893 AKAQQALQEYY

-1947 SKFQK
+1947 GKFQK

-1965 ALSQQDVKGLGAWS
+1965 ALSQQDVRSLGAWS
-1979 YYCALVTKTTYDNT
+1979 YYCALVTKTAYDNT
-1993 ASNDM
+1993 AANDM

-2018 DAFTSLNYMIQRTA
+2018 DAFTSLNYIIQRTA

-2047 YRILEDRYHQGL
+2047 YRILADRYHQGL
-2059 DTESGN
+2059 DNESGT

-2079 RITGNLAIDYYNGMG
+2079 RITNTLAIDYYNGMG
-2094 MVSAKALHGLVE
+2094 MVSAKALHAIVD
-2106 ADGIPS
+2106 ANNVSS
-2112 DIRSHAQAI
+2112 DVRAHAQAI

-2136 DGKLQESVPYVIIFD
+2136 DGNLQESVPYVIIFD

-2160 KKAFSSPFKINV
+2160 KKAFSSPFKIDV
-2172 PQKNWINTLDRG
+2172 PQKTWINALDRG

-2202 FPPINAA
+2202 FPPVNAA

-2219 MGKSYRAADG
+2219 MSKSYRAADG
-2229 SVIAGSTITARMAV
+2229 STIAGSTITARMTV
-2243 ATKYTPE
+2243 ATKYTPD

-2255 FTGNT
+2255 LTGKT
-2260 NFDGKI
+2260 DLDGKI

-2272 FKQQGIMTSASL
+2272 FKKQGIMTSASL

-2317 KLLKAGK
+2317 KLFKAGK
-2324 APFRLWAEMMYSVP
+2324 APFRLWSEMMYSVP
-2338 TVTMFIALRESGV
+2338 TATMYIALRESNV
-2351 DAKAAAFYVTEMM
+2351 NAKDAAFYVTEMM
-2364 NLSQRGEV
+2364 NLSQRGEI
-2372 TNVLARAFPFL
+2372 TNLLARAFPFL

-2415 TRKNLARAWALFGGT
+2415 TRKNIARAWALFGGT

-2472 PIGKQDYVKFPLGF
+2472 PIGKQDYVKLPLGF

-2507 TAEHVAMNLVD
+2507 TPGHVAMNLID

-2529 PQFEAHNASDFMK
+2529 PQFEAHSASDFMK

-2575 YINEFDRLSD
+2575 YINEYDRLAD
-2585 INRDSTARGYK
+2585 IDRDSTARGYK

-2644 ASLRDELGPAFTALG
+2644 ASLRDELGPMFTALG
-2659 AGMVFGSV
+2659 ASMSFGSV

-2684 LILATGLSSAW
+2684 LILSTGLSSVW
-2695 KLTDKDKSNGISAG
+2695 KLTDNDKSAGISAG
-2709 QKRQQILLDAG
+2709 QKRQQVLLDAG
-2720 FDPRIV
+2720 FDPLIV
-2726 QDYTTLYNLDK
+2726 QDYITLYDVEK
-2737 RLRQTAKKWHAQIKA
+2737 RLMQTSKKWHARIKD
-2752 DYANNAPL
+2752 DYANNAPI
-2760 SIIQDDYNTMRRER
+2760 SILQDDYNMMRQER
-2774 TLLIQDALPEI
+2774 TLIIQDALPEI

-2798 TPSMEQIK
+2798 TPSMEQIR
-2806 IVRER
+2806 IVRGR

>member
-21 GGGRFSIPKYTDPY
+21 GGGSFSIPKYTDPY
-35 ASVSKSVASNGI
+35 ASALSKPVASNGI
-47 SPSSGLATLKAPKA
+47 STSSGLATLKAPKK

-68 AAHDQYV
+68 AARDQYAN
-75 GAFAS
+75 AFAS
-80 QAALDVQNVFAN
+80 QAVLDVQNIFAN

-115 FPTYLNSSP
+115 FPTYLNSNP

-144 ANESKKLKDQRSWG
+144 ASESKKLKGQRSVG
-158 NTIEALAMSFGKGV
+158 NTIESLAMSVGKGV
-172 DDLIDNALNVYYS
+172 DDFLDDALGIYLLLSSNS
-185 LGSDDSQNNASANAG
+185 SPNNASANAG

-218 PTANGLNT
+218 PTANGLNA

-231 NPVNIVPDGAWNQAS
+231 NPVNIVPDGAWSQAS

-255 KTPQTNKSTA
+255 KTPQTNQSTA
-265 QTSGDV
+265 QVSDKT
-271 IKGAK
+271 IKAATAYID
-276 ALVEA
+276 ALEQ
-281 LRKSAKNEEERIASN
+281 SYKNNQKRINSN
-296 PVYADQRKRE
+296 SVYADQEKRE
-306 HELDEM
+306 PELDQM
-312 YGTDRWGLQ
+312 YGEDRWGLQ
-321 GHHSFALTA
+321 GYHSFPLTA
-330 TDWILTNA
+330 AHWILRNA
-338 PQIGVSVAG
+338 PQIGLSVAS
-347 ALAGMAAGG
+347 ALAGMAVGG
-356 TAGGA
+356 TAGGS
-361 VGGPGGAVA
+361 VGGAPGAVA
-370 GAALG
+370 GGALG

-382 TGAFQS
+382 AGAFQQV
-388 IGGVGQQIVADV
+388 GGVGQQIVADI

-408 KTLPEYNKLLSNLKN
+408 KKLPEYNELLSNLKN
-423 SIPDEAERKDTAKML
+423 RIPDEAKRKDTAKML

-451 ATIGAVLSQIG
+451 VVLGAILSQIG

-481 IKRLGR
+481 LKRLGR
-487 TSVGAAGEGLEEVVE
+487 GTVGAAGEGLDEVVE
-502 GAESKAATNK
+502 GAEAKAATNK
-512 ALNQNDSWFDGWRQ
+512 ALNQNDSWFAGWRK
-526 NAVQGAVVGGAY
+526 NAAQGAVVGHAY
-538 ASLAGPKTS
+538 ASLAGPKTNTNQS
-547 TTETTTGTNTE
+547 SNTTENAQKSNTTDNAQGSNTL
-558 QQVVQDSNAT
+558 

-574 DLTAE
+574 DLTAD

-605 QDDNMGALHTAVQN
+605 QDDNMGALRTAVQN
-619 ISETIAAT
+619 MSETIAAT
-627 NPDEAPKFA
+627 NPGEAPKFA

-660 NDGVYAVDSFI
+660 NDGAYAVDSFI

-710 QVSEQVKPQVSS
+710 QVNEQVNEQTKPQVSS
-722 QVNEQVSE
+722 QVNE
-730 QAKLQDSTQVNE
+730 K
-742 QAKPQV
+742 
-748 SSQVNEQPPVIDTA
+748 PPVIDTT

-772 TDNKGTSSGIS
+772 TDNTRTSSGIT

-791 NQQGYR
+791 DQQGYR

-823 SYENARATFTPVY
+823 SYESARATSTPVY
-836 SAQSEGTS
+836 SAQSEGIS
-844 GERANSGSNYSVAYP
+844 GESANSGSNYSVAYP

-867 ARGSIG
+867 SRGSIG

-941 YSQSELND
+941 YGQSELND

-1092 ANTNPENFYKTLT
+1092 ANTNPENFNKTLT

-1118 HLSVIQ
+1118 HLSVIH

-1240 KRWTNVSF
+1240 KRWANVSF
-1248 RKLFSKAENA
+1248 RKLFSKAENS

-1265 SGETIDKAENND
+1265 SSETIDKAENND
-1277 VKLLTYKDPQM
+1277 VKLLTYNDPQM

-1294 DYLYLNFDYP
+1294 DYLYLNFDFP

-1319 VRDVMAE
+1319 VRDVWAE

-1341 GTIADSDLQMT
+1341 GTIADSYLQMT

-1365 WDAVHEAASR
+1365 WYAVREAANR

-1389 VILTDHRKQAL
+1389 VIFTDHRKQAL

-1465 NASNIDGA
+1465 NASNIDGV

-1491 KELDAG
+1491 KSLDAG
-1497 AIEETPEQVGPT
+1497 AIADTPEQIGPT
-1509 AEFVAAYGDGDI
+1509 TEFVAAYGDGDI

-1529 VRVYRDGSV
+1529 VRVYRDGNV
-1538 VHMRPTGADL
+1538 VRMRPTGADL

-1554 AVHNPISDVKEFDKI
+1554 AVHNPISDVKAFDKI

-1576 ADYNKDAHALMVD
+1576 ADYNKDAHEIMVN

-1600 NTPIDF
+1600 NSPIDF
-1606 QDTAKQ
+1606 QDIAKQ
-1612 IAEALP
+1612 VAKALP
-1618 QWDIDTNAFQFKD
+1618 QWDIDANAFQFKD
-1631 KNGEPVYFIF
+1631 KNGDPVYYIF
-1641 DVRQAEDM
+1641 DITQADDM
-1649 FTVFNALGQETKSTN
+1649 FTVLNAFNQDTKNSSDTNSTDN
-1664 ATVDTTGTDSTDN
+1664 AGNTDSAGSTDN
-1677 VGSTDNTSDT
+1677 VNS
-1687 TGTDNTDFSLLDD
+1687 TDNTDFSLLDD
-1700 IQRSN
+1700 IQRN
-1705 SNSFVESPRRG
+1705 NSFVESPRRG

-1723 TVDAIMAIANRYG
+1723 TVDAIMAIANRYSR
-1736 KTETA
+1736 TENA

-1754 STAMTGSQNSNA
+1754 STEMTGSQNSNA

-1774 RAIFGDA
+1774 RAILGDV

-1790 ENFTPKQGSVDSAP
+1790 ENFTPKHGSVDSAP
-1804 MYQAFVMARNR
+1804 MYQTFVMARNR

-1839 QDRGVE
+1839 QDRNVE

-1878 EARMKESAGEEDSGL
+1878 DARMKEAAGVEDSGL
-1893 AKAQQALKEYY
+1893 AKAQQALQEYY

-1947 SKFQK
+1947 GKFQK
-1952 AWADI
+1952 AWADL

-1965 ALSQQDVKGLGAWS
+1965 ALSQQDVRSLGAWS
-1979 YYCALVTKTTYDNT
+1979 YYCALVTKTAYDNT
-1993 ASNDM
+1993 AANDM

-2018 DAFTSLNYMIQRTA
+2018 DAFTSLNYMISRTA

-2039 LGRETVAG
+2039 LGRETAAG
-2047 YRILEDRYHQGL
+2047 YRILADRYHQGL
-2059 DTESGN
+2059 DNESGT

-2079 RITGNLAIDYYNGMG
+2079 RITNTLAIDYYNGMG
-2094 MVSAKALHGLVE
+2094 MVSAKALHAIVD
-2106 ADGIPS
+2106 ADNISS
-2112 DIRSHAQAI
+2112 DIRAHAQSL

-2129 RVNERTE
+2129 RVNERTA
-2136 DGKLQESVPYVIIFD
+2136 DGNLQESVPYAIIFD

-2160 KKAFSSPFKINV
+2160 KKAFSSPFKIDV

-2184 LTKATSA
+2184 LTKTTSA
-2191 FAQLNTTFRPW
+2191 YAQLNTTFRPW
-2202 FPPINAA
+2202 FPPVDAV
-2209 RDFIERTYYS
+2209 RDFIDRIYFST
-2219 MGKSYRAADG
+2219 GKSFRAADG
-2229 SVIAGSTITARMAV
+2229 STIAGSTITARMTV

-2255 FTGNT
+2255 LTGNT
-2260 NFDGKI
+2260 NYDGKI

-2272 FKQQGIMTSASL
+2272 FKRQGIMTSASL

-2324 APFRLWAEMMYSVP
+2324 APFRLWSEMMYSVP
-2338 TVTMFIALRESGV
+2338 TATMFIALRESGV
-2351 DAKAAAFYVTEMM
+2351 DSKAAAFYVTEVM
-2364 NLSQRGEV
+2364 NLSQRGEI

-2401 GTFGTTRNVKNDKE
+2401 GTFGTTRNVMNDKE
-2415 TRKNLARAWALFGGT
+2415 TRKNIARAWALFGGT
-2430 TIVTLMLLPLIAA
+2430 NIVTLMLLPLIAA
-2443 GLGGDDDDEDK
+2443 GLGGDDGDDDK

-2472 PIGKQDYVKFPLGF
+2472 PIGGQDYIKFPLSY
-2486 GPTPFAVQVAIGIDR
+2486 GPIQFAVKVAIGIDR

-2507 TAEHVAMNLVD
+2507 TPGHVAMNLID

-2529 PQFEAHNASDFMK
+2529 PQFEAHSASDFMK

-2555 IANTFGYNK
+2555 IANAFGYNK

-2575 YINEFDRLSD
+2575 YINEYDRLAD
-2585 INRDSTARGYK
+2585 IDRDSTERGYK
-2596 DFAKAMADFGIDFAP
+2596 DFAKAMADFGIDLAP

-2623 GPLAGILQAVVDDP
+2623 GPFAGILQAVVDDP

-2644 ASLRDELGPAFTALG
+2644 ASIRDELGPMFISLG
-2659 AGMVFGSV
+2659 ASMTFGSV

-2684 LILATGLSSAW
+2684 LILSTGLSSVW
-2695 KLTDKDKSNGISAG
+2695 KLTDNDKSAGISAG
-2709 QKRQQILLDAG
+2709 QKRQQVLLDAG
-2720 FDPRIV
+2720 FDPLIV
-2726 QDYTTLYNLDK
+2726 QDYITLYNLDK
-2737 RLRQTAKKWHAQIKA
+2737 RLQQTTKKWHAQIKA

-2760 SIIQDDYNTMRRER
+2760 NIIQDDYNTMRRER

-2798 TPSMEQIK
+2798 TPSMEQIR
-2806 IVRER
+2806 IVRGR

>member
-312 YGTDRWGLQ
+312 YGKDRWGLQ

-1424 VTAAMTTDNDLYNQ
+1424 VTAAMTTGNDLYNQ

>member
-75 GAFAS
+75 NAFAS
-80 QAALDVQNVFAN
+80 QAALDIQNVFAN

-107 LKDYTENV
+107 LKDYTENA
-115 FPTYLNSSP
+115 FPAYLNSNP
-124 QLQADPELKHRV
+124 QFQADPELKHRV

-218 PTANGLNT
+218 PTANGLNA

-231 NPVNIVPDGAWNQAS
+231 NPVNIVPDGAWSQAS
-246 VGLDPSVAN
+246 VGLDPSVVN
-255 KTPQTNKSTA
+255 KTPQTNQSTA

-281 LRKSAKNEEERIASN
+281 LRKSEKNEEERIASN
-296 PVYADQRKRE
+296 PVYADLRQRPK
-306 HELDEM
+306 ELEEM
-312 YGTDRWGLQ
+312 YGKDSWGLQ

-338 PQIGVSVAG
+338 PQIGISVAG
-347 ALAGMAAGG
+347 ALTGMAVGG
-356 TAGGA
+356 TTGGA
-361 VGGPGGAVA
+361 VGGPGGAVV

-408 KTLPEYNKLLSNLKN
+408 KKLPEYNELLSNLKN
-423 SIPDEAERKDTAKML
+423 RIPDEAERKDTAKML

-487 TSVGAAGEGLEEVVE
+487 TSVGAVGEGLEEVVE

-538 ASLAGPKTS
+538 ASFAGPKTDTNQS
-547 TTETTTGTNTE
+547 SNTTENAQVSNTL
-558 QQVVQDSNAT
+558 

-605 QDDNMGALHTAVQN
+605 QDDNMGALRTAVQN

-660 NDGVYAVDSFI
+660 NDGAYAVDSFL

-683 FEDFKSRSVDIL
+683 FEDFKFRSVDIL

-701 AQAKLQDST
+701 AQA
-710 QVSEQVKPQVSS
+710 
-722 QVNEQVSE
+722 N
-730 QAKLQDSTQVNE
+730 LQDSTQVNSQVSE

-823 SYENARATFTPVY
+823 SYESARATSTPVY

-844 GERANSGSNYSVAYP
+844 GERANSGSNYSVTYP

-867 ARGSIG
+867 SRGSIG

-878 TGNGNNPEATGTSQQ
+878 TGNGNDSATTSTSQQ
-893 SSNPVEAL
+893 SSDPVEAL

-941 YSQSELND
+941 YGQSELND
-949 TTNEAVKDYLSSR
+949 TTNEAVKDYLASR

-1007 KYEVAQAKVYSKFS
+1007 KYEVAQAKVYAKFS

-1034 QMYMGMALSVGNIV
+1034 QMYIGMALSVGNIV

-1058 FGARKRALER
+1058 FGARKRDLER

-1118 HLSVIQ
+1118 HLSVIH

-1240 KRWTNVSF
+1240 KRWANVSF

-1265 SGETIDKAENND
+1265 SNETIDNVESNE

-1294 DYLYLNFDYP
+1294 DYLYLNFDFP

-1319 VRDVMAE
+1319 VRDVWTE

-1341 GTIADSDLQMT
+1341 GTIADSYLQMT

-1365 WDAVHEAASR
+1365 WDAVREAASR

-1465 NASNIDGA
+1465 NASNIDGV

-1480 QAIEATIADLE
+1480 QAIEATIAALE

-1529 VRVYRDGSV
+1529 VRVYRDGSI

-1548 EMSTYV
+1548 EMSTFV
-1554 AVHNPISDVKEFDKI
+1554 AVHNPISDVKAFDKI

-1576 ADYNKDAHALMVD
+1576 ADFNKDAHDVLVN
-1589 FFNTVQTAIEQ
+1589 FFKSVQFSIEHDR
-1600 NTPIDF
+1600 PIDF
-1606 QDTAKQ
+1606 QDFAKQ
-1612 IAEALP
+1612 VAEALP
-1618 QWDIDTNAFQFKD
+1618 QWDIDSNAFQFKD

-1649 FTVFNALGQETKSTN
+1649 FTVLNALNQDTADNNSTN
-1664 ATVDTTGTDSTDN
+1664 NTADVADTSTTNNTADIADTSATN
-1677 VGSTDNTSDT
+1677 
-1687 TGTDNTDFSLLDD
+1687 NTDLSLLDD
-1700 IQRSN
+1700 IQRNN

-1804 MYQAFVMARNR
+1804 IYQAFVMARNR

-1830 LQQWIAKVA
+1830 LQQWIAKVS

-1893 AKAQQALKEYY
+1893 AKAQQALQEYY

-1947 SKFQK
+1947 GKFQK

-1965 ALSQQDVKGLGAWS
+1965 ALSQQDVRSLGAWS
-1979 YYCALVTKTTYDNT
+1979 YYCALVTKTAYDNT
-1993 ASNDM
+1993 AANDM

-2018 DAFTSLNYMIQRTA
+2018 DAFTSLNYMISRTA

-2039 LGRETVAG
+2039 LGRETAAG
-2047 YRILEDRYHQGL
+2047 YRILADRYHQGL
-2059 DTESGN
+2059 DNESGT

-2079 RITGNLAIDYYNGMG
+2079 RITNTLAIDYYNGMG
-2094 MVSAKALHGLVE
+2094 MVSAKALHAIVD
-2106 ADGIPS
+2106 ADNVSS
-2112 DIRSHAQAI
+2112 DIRAHAQSL

-2129 RVNERTE
+2129 RVNERTA
-2136 DGKLQESVPYVIIFD
+2136 DGNLQESVPYAIIFD

-2160 KKAFSSPFKINV
+2160 KKAFSSPFKIDV

-2202 FPPINAA
+2202 FPPINAV

-2229 SVIAGSTITARMAV
+2229 STIAGSTITARMTV

-2255 FTGNT
+2255 FTGKT
-2260 NFDGKI
+2260 DLDGKI

-2284 RGMLEHTADNTLV
+2284 RGMLEHTSDNTLV

-2338 TVTMFIALRESGV
+2338 TVTMYIALRESGV
-2351 DAKAAAFYVTEMM
+2351 NAKDAAFYVTEMM

-2507 TAEHVAMNLVD
+2507 TPGHVAMNLID

-2529 PQFEAHNASDFMK
+2529 PQFEAHSASDFMK

-2575 YINEFDRLSD
+2575 YINEYDRLAD
-2585 INRDSTARGYK
+2585 IDRDSTARGYK

-2644 ASLRDELGPAFTALG
+2644 ASLRDELGPMFTALG
-2659 AGMVFGSV
+2659 ASMTFGSV

-2673 LFYNYKNTYDN
+2673 LFYNYKNTYAN
-2684 LILATGLSSAW
+2684 LILSTGLSSVW
-2695 KLTDKDKSNGISAG
+2695 KLTDSDKSAGISAG
-2709 QKRQQILLDAG
+2709 QKRQQVLLDAG
-2720 FDPRIV
+2720 FDPLIV
-2726 QDYTTLYNLDK
+2726 QDYITLYDVEK
-2737 RLRQTAKKWHAQIKA
+2737 RLMQTSKKWHARIKD
-2752 DYANNAPL
+2752 DYANNAPI
-2760 SIIQDDYNTMRRER
+2760 SILQDDYNMMRQER
-2774 TLLIQDALPEI
+2774 TLIIQDALPEI

-2798 TPSMEQIK
+2798 TPSMEQIR
-2806 IVRER
+2806 IVRGR

>member
-47 SPSSGLATLKAPKA
+47 STSSGLASLKAPKA

-75 GAFAS
+75 NAFAS
-80 QAALDVQNVFAN
+80 QAALDIQNIFAN

-115 FPTYLNSSP
+115 FPTYLNSNP
-124 QLQADPELKHRV
+124 QFQADPELKHRV

-185 LGSDDSQNNASANAG
+185 LSSDDSQNNASANAG

-218 PTANGLNT
+218 PTANGLNA

-231 NPVNIVPDGAWNQAS
+231 NPVNIVPDGAWSLAS

-255 KTPQTNKSTA
+255 KTPQTNQSTA
-265 QTSGDV
+265 QTSDDV
-271 IKGAK
+271 IKGALAMVK
-276 ALVEA
+276 ALE
-281 LRKSAKNEEERIASN
+281 KSAKNEEARVASN
-296 PVYADQRKRE
+296 SVYADQVKRPK
-306 HELDEM
+306 ELEEM
-312 YGTDRWGLQ
+312 YGKDSWGLQ
-321 GHHSFALTA
+321 GHHSFPLTVA
-330 TDWILTNA
+330 HWILTNA
-338 PQIGVSVAG
+338 PQIGLSVAS

-361 VGGPGGAVA
+361 VGGAPGAVA
-370 GAALG
+370 GGALG

-382 TGAFQS
+382 AGSFQQV
-388 IGGVGQQIVADV
+388 GGVGQQIIADV

-423 SIPDEAERKDTAKML
+423 RIPDEAKRKDTAKML

-481 IKRLGR
+481 LKRLGR
-487 TSVGAAGEGLEEVVE
+487 ATVGATGQGLEEVVE
-502 GAESKAATNK
+502 GAESKASTNK
-512 ALNQNDSWFDGWRQ
+512 VLNQNDSWFDGWRQ
-526 NAVQGAVVGGAY
+526 NAVQGAIVGGAY
-538 ASLAGPKTS
+538 ASLAGSKTNTNQS
-547 TTETTTGTNTE
+547 SNTTENAQVSNTL
-558 QQVVQDSNAT
+558 

-574 DLTAE
+574 DLTAD
-579 NVDTVINVNNPFY
+579 NIDTVINVNNPFY

-605 QDDNMGALHTAVQN
+605 QDDNMGALRTAVQN
-619 ISETIAAT
+619 MSETIAAT

-636 DNDILTITRVLTDLA
+636 DNDILTITRVLTGLA

-660 NDGVYAVDSFI
+660 NDGAYAVDSFI

-710 QVSEQVKPQVSS
+710 QVSEQVSAQSKPQVSS
-722 QVNEQVSE
+722 QVNE
-730 QAKLQDSTQVNE
+730 QVNE

-748 SSQVNEQPPVIDTA
+748 SSQVNSQVNEQPPVIDTT

-772 TDNKGTSSGIS
+772 TDNTRTSPGIA

-791 NQQGYR
+791 DQQGYR

-808 VGSDQATQGTGNGWT
+808 VGSDQATKGTGNGWT
-823 SYENARATFTPVY
+823 SYESARATSTPLY
-836 SAQSEGTS
+836 SSQSEITS

-873 TTEQR
+873 TSEQR

-893 SSNPVEAL
+893 SSDPVEAL

-941 YSQSELND
+941 YGQSELND
-949 TTNEAVKDYLSSR
+949 TTNEAVKDYLASR

-1048 CHKIIDKLPV
+1048 CNKIIDKLPV

-1118 HLSVIQ
+1118 HLSVIH

-1153 REFSRDAWLGNSK
+1153 REFSSDAWLGNSK

-1233 ARVLQDP
+1233 ARVLHDP
-1240 KRWTNVSF
+1240 KRWANVSF

-1265 SGETIDKAENND
+1265 SSETIDKAENND

-1304 KEQRAFLSSVIGNFD
+1304 KEQRAFLASVIGNFD
-1319 VRDVMAE
+1319 VRDVWAE

-1341 GTIADSDLQMT
+1341 GTIADSYLQMT

-1365 WDAVHEAASR
+1365 WDAVREAASR

-1465 NASNIDGA
+1465 NASNIDGV

-1576 ADYNKDAHALMVD
+1576 ADFNKDAHDVLVN
-1589 FFNTVQTAIEQ
+1589 FFKSVQFSIEHDR
-1600 NTPIDF
+1600 PIDF
-1606 QDTAKQ
+1606 QDFAKQ
-1612 IAEALP
+1612 VAEALP
-1618 QWDIDTNAFQFKD
+1618 QWDIDSNAFQFKD

-1649 FTVFNALGQETKSTN
+1649 FTVLNALGQ
-1664 ATVDTTGTDSTDN
+1664 DTTNSSDTSSTDNAGNTDSAGSTDN
-1677 VGSTDNTSDT
+1677 VNSTDNTDL
-1687 TGTDNTDFSLLDD
+1687 SLLDD
-1700 IQRSN
+1700 IQRNN

-1830 LQQWIAKVA
+1830 LQQWIAKVS

-1878 EARMKESAGEEDSGL
+1878 EARMKESAGVEDSGL
-1893 AKAQQALKEYY
+1893 AKAQQALQEYY

-1947 SKFQK
+1947 GKFQK

-1965 ALSQQDVKGLGAWS
+1965 ALSQQDVRSLGAWS
-1979 YYCALVTKTTYDNT
+1979 YYCALVTKTAYDNT
-1993 ASNDM
+1993 AANDM

-2018 DAFTSLNYMIQRTA
+2018 DAFTSLNYMISRTA

-2039 LGRETVAG
+2039 LGRETAAG
-2047 YRILEDRYHQGL
+2047 YRILADRYHQGL
-2059 DTESGN
+2059 DNESGT

-2079 RITGNLAIDYYNGMG
+2079 RITNTLAIDYYNGMG
-2094 MVSAKALHGLVE
+2094 MVSAKALHAIVD
-2106 ADGIPS
+2106 ADNVSS
-2112 DIRSHAQAI
+2112 DVRAHAQSL

-2129 RVNERTE
+2129 RVNERTA
-2136 DGKLQESVPYVIIFD
+2136 DGNLQESVPYAIIFD
-2151 KSDPNVADV
+2151 KSDPDVADV
-2160 KKAFSSPFKINV
+2160 KKAFSSPFKIDV
-2172 PQKNWINTLDRG
+2172 PQKTWINTLDRG

-2202 FPPINAA
+2202 FPPINAV

-2229 SVIAGSTITARMAV
+2229 STIAGSTITARMTV

-2255 FTGNT
+2255 FTGKT
-2260 NFDGKI
+2260 DLDGKI

-2272 FKQQGIMTSASL
+2272 FKKQGIMTSASL

-2297 YIQKAIEQAEKGA
+2297 YVQKAIEQAEKGA

-2338 TVTMFIALRESGV
+2338 TVTMYIALRESNV
-2351 DAKAAAFYVTEMM
+2351 NAKDAAFYVTEMM

-2486 GPTPFAVQVAIGIDR
+2486 GPTPFAVQVAIGVDR

-2507 TAEHVAMNLVD
+2507 TPGHVAMNLVD

-2529 PQFEAHNASDFMK
+2529 PQFEAHSASDFMK

-2575 YINEFDRLSD
+2575 YINEYDRLAD
-2585 INRDSTARGYK
+2585 IDRDSTARGYK

-2644 ASLRDELGPAFTALG
+2644 ASLRDELGPMFTALG
-2659 AGMVFGSV
+2659 ASMSFGSI

-2684 LILATGLSSAW
+2684 LILSTGLSSVW
-2695 KLTDKDKSNGISAG
+2695 KLTDNDKSAGISAG
-2709 QKRQQILLDAG
+2709 QKRQQVLLDAG
-2720 FDPRIV
+2720 FDPQIV
-2726 QDYTTLYNLDK
+2726 QDYITLYDVEK
-2737 RLRQTAKKWHAQIKA
+2737 RLMQTSKKWHARIKD
-2752 DYANNAPL
+2752 DYANNAPI
-2760 SIIQDDYNTMRRER
+2760 SILQDDYNMMRQER
-2774 TLLIQDALPEI
+2774 TLIIQDALPEI

-2798 TPSMEQIK
+2798 TPSMEQIR
-2806 IVRER
+2806 IVRGR

>member
-21 GGGRFSIPKYTDPY
+21 GGGQFSIPKYTDPY

-47 SPSSGLATLKAPKA
+47 SPSSGLTTLKAPKA
-61 PTKAQQK
+61 PTKKQQK

-75 GAFAS
+75 SAFAS
-80 QAALDVQNVFAN
+80 QAALDIQNIFAN

-107 LKDYTENV
+107 LKDYIENV
-115 FPTYLNSSP
+115 FPTYLNSNP

-136 NLAVSNYL
+136 NLVVSQYL
-144 ANESKKLKDQRSWG
+144 ANESKKLNDQRSWG
-158 NTIEALAMSFGKGV
+158 NTIEAYAMSFGKSV

-185 LGSDDSQNNASANAG
+185 LGSDDSPNNASSSNS
-200 SGLVDPN
+200 SGLVGPN
-207 ANWNQGIAPLN
+207 TNWNQGITPLN
-218 PTANGLNT
+218 STANLATNGLNA
-226 QGNGF
+226 QGVEF
-231 NPVNIVPDGAWNQAS
+231 SPVGLTPNDPYSQAAL
-246 VGLDPSVAN
+246 GLDPTVTS
-255 KTPQTNKSTA
+255 KTPQANKAIA
-265 QTSGDV
+265 QTSDDV

-296 PVYADQRKRE
+296 PVYADMRKRE
-306 HELDEM
+306 PELDEM
-312 YGTDRWGLQ
+312 YGKDRWGLQ

-330 TDWILTNA
+330 TDWILSNA
-338 PQIGVSVAG
+338 SQIGLSVAG
-347 ALAGMAAGG
+347 ALAGMAAGS

-408 KTLPEYNKLLSNLKN
+408 KTLPEYNELLSNLKN
-423 SIPDEAERKDTAKML
+423 RIPDEAERKDTAKML

-487 TSVGAAGEGLEEVVE
+487 ASVGAAGEGLEEVVE

-512 ALNQNDSWFDGWRQ
+512 TLNQNDSWFDGWKQ
-526 NAVQGAVVGGAY
+526 NAVQGAIVGGAY
-538 ASLAGPKTS
+538 ASLAGPKNNTNQS
-547 TTETTTGTNTE
+547 SNTTENAQKSNTTDNAQVSNTL
-558 QQVVQDSNAT
+558 

-605 QDDNMGALHTAVQN
+605 QDDNMGALRTAVQN
-619 ISETIAAT
+619 MSETIAAT

-660 NDGVYAVDSFI
+660 NDGAYAVDSFI

-701 AQAKLQDST
+701 AQAK
-710 QVSEQVKPQVSS
+710 PQVSS
-722 QVNEQVSE
+722 QVN
-730 QAKLQDSTQVNE
+730 
-742 QAKPQV
+742 
-748 SSQVNEQPPVIDTA
+748 SQVNEQPPVIDTT

-772 TDNKGTSSGIS
+772 TDNTRTSPGIA

-823 SYENARATFTPVY
+823 SYESTRTTSTPLY
-836 SAQSEGTS
+836 SSQSEITS

-873 TTEQR
+873 TSEQR

-893 SSNPVEAL
+893 SSDPVEAL

-1092 ANTNPENFYKTLT
+1092 TNTNPENFYKTLT

-1118 HLSVIQ
+1118 HLSVIH

-1240 KRWTNVSF
+1240 KRWANVSF
-1248 RKLFSKAENA
+1248 RKLFSKAENS

-1265 SGETIDKAENND
+1265 SSETIDKVENNEL
-1277 VKLLTYKDPQM
+1277 KLLTYKDPQM

-1294 DYLYLNFDYP
+1294 DYLYLNFDFP

-1319 VRDVMAE
+1319 VRDVWTE
-1326 LQSGNNERRGDLVYA
+1326 LLSGNNERRGDLVYA
-1341 GTIADSDLQMT
+1341 GTIADSYLQMT

-1365 WDAVHEAASR
+1365 WDAVREAASR

-1509 AEFVAAYGDGDI
+1509 TEFVAAYGDGDI

-1529 VRVYRDGSV
+1529 IRVYRDGSV

-1554 AVHNPISDVKEFDKI
+1554 AVHNPISDVKAFDKI

-1600 NTPIDF
+1600 NSPIDF

-1649 FTVFNALGQETKSTN
+1649 FTVFSVLGQETKSTN
-1664 ATVDTTGTDSTDN
+1664 DTVDATGTDSTDN

-1687 TGTDNTDFSLLDD
+1687 TGTDNTDFNLIDD
-1700 IQRSN
+1700 IQQYDTN
-1705 SNSFVESPRRG
+1705 KFVESPRRG

-1766 WMRATTRI
+1766 WMRATTRV

-1804 MYQAFVMARNR
+1804 IYQAFVMARNR

-1839 QDRGVE
+1839 QDRNVE

-1878 EARMKESAGEEDSGL
+1878 EARMKEAAGVEDSGL
-1893 AKAQQALKEYY
+1893 AKAQQALQEYY

-1947 SKFQK
+1947 GKFQK

-1965 ALSQQDVKGLGAWS
+1965 ALSQQDVRSLGAWS
-1979 YYCALVTKTTYDNT
+1979 YYCALVTKTAYDNT
-1993 ASNDM
+1993 AANDM

-2018 DAFTSLNYMIQRTA
+2018 DAFTSLNYMISRTA

-2039 LGRETVAG
+2039 LGRETAAG
-2047 YRILEDRYHQGL
+2047 YRILADRYHQGL

-2065 SLPESNNNVRRKHE
+2065 SLPDSNNNVRRKHE
-2079 RITGNLAIDYYNGMG
+2079 RITNTLAIDYYNGMG
-2094 MVSAKALHGLVE
+2094 MVSAKALHAIVD
-2106 ADGIPS
+2106 ADNVSS
-2112 DIRSHAQAI
+2112 DVRAHAQSL

-2129 RVNERTE
+2129 RVNERTA
-2136 DGKLQESVPYVIIFD
+2136 DGNLQESVPYAIIFD
-2151 KSDPNVADV
+2151 KSDPDVADV
-2160 KKAFSSPFKINV
+2160 KKAFSTPFKIDV

-2202 FPPINAA
+2202 FPPINAV

-2229 SVIAGSTITARMAV
+2229 STIAGSTITARMTV
-2243 ATKYTPE
+2243 ATKYTPD

-2255 FTGNT
+2255 FTGKT
-2260 NFDGKI
+2260 DLDGKI

-2338 TVTMFIALRESGV
+2338 TVTMYIALRESGV

-2507 TAEHVAMNLVD
+2507 TPGHVAMNLID

-2529 PQFEAHNASDFMK
+2529 PQFEAHSASDFMK

-2575 YINEFDRLSD
+2575 YINEYDRLAD
-2585 INRDSTARGYK
+2585 IDRDSTARGYK

-2644 ASLRDELGPAFTALG
+2644 ASLRDELGPMFTALG
-2659 AGMVFGSV
+2659 ASMTFGSV

-2684 LILATGLSSAW
+2684 LILSTGLSSVW
-2695 KLTDKDKSNGISAG
+2695 KLTDSDKSAGISAG
-2709 QKRQQILLDAG
+2709 QKRQQVLLDAG
-2720 FDPRIV
+2720 FDPLIV
-2726 QDYTTLYNLDK
+2726 QDYITLYDVEK
-2737 RLRQTAKKWHAQIKA
+2737 RLMQTSKKWHARIKD
-2752 DYANNAPL
+2752 DYANNAPI
-2760 SIIQDDYNTMRRER
+2760 SILQDDYNMMRQER
-2774 TLLIQDALPEI
+2774 TLIIQDALPEI

-2798 TPSMEQIK
+2798 TPSMEQIR
-2806 IVRER
+2806 IVRGR

>member
-1 MPELSDKSYAVP
+1 MPELSDKSYAIP

-21 GGGRFSIPKYTDPY
+21 SSGRVSVSAYKDPY
-35 ASVSKSVASNGI
+35 ASALSKPVTPTGLGI
-47 SPSSGLATLKAPKA
+47 KRSSAKA

-68 AAHDQYV
+68 AAHEQYIN
-75 GAFAS
+75 AFAT
-80 QAALDVQNVFAN
+80 QALQDVQNIFAN
-92 NSEYQN
+92 NKEYQN

-115 FPTYLNSSP
+115 FPTYLNSN
-124 QLQADPELKHRV
+124 QQFQTDPDLKHAV
-136 NLAVSNYL
+136 NLQVSSYL

-207 ANWNQGIAPLN
+207 ANWNQGITPLN

-312 YGTDRWGLQ
+312 YGKDRWGLQ

-338 PQIGVSVAG
+338 PQIGISVAG

-526 NAVQGAVVGGAY
+526 NAVQGAIVGGAY
-538 ASLAGPKTS
+538 ASLAGPKTDTNQS
-547 TTETTTGTNTE
+547 SKTTENAQKSNTTDNAQVSNTL
-558 QQVVQDSNAT
+558 

-619 ISETIAAT
+619 MSETIAAT
-627 NPDEAPKFA
+627 NPEEAPKFA

-660 NDGVYAVDSFI
+660 NDGAYAVDSFI

-701 AQAKLQDST
+701 AQS
-710 QVSEQVKPQVSS
+710 KPQVSS
-722 QVNEQVSE
+722 QVNEQVS
-730 QAKLQDSTQVNE
+730 E

-748 SSQVNEQPPVIDTA
+748 SSQVNEQPPVIDTT

-772 TDNKGTSSGIS
+772 TDNTRTSPGIA

-791 NQQGYR
+791 DQQGYR

-823 SYENARATFTPVY
+823 SYESARATSTPLY
-836 SAQSEGTS
+836 SSQSEIIS

-867 ARGSIG
+867 SRGSIG

-878 TGNGNNPEATGTSQQ
+878 TGNGNNPEATGASQQ

-912 LAKGQETARQPVLNA
+912 LAKGQEIARQPVLNA

-941 YSQSELND
+941 YGQAELND

-1118 HLSVIQ
+1118 HLSVIH

-1222 KTTIMGYIHAV
+1222 KTAILGYIHAV
-1233 ARVLQDP
+1233 ARVIHDP
-1240 KRWTNVSF
+1240 KRWANVSF
-1248 RKLFSKAENA
+1248 RKLFSKAENS

-1265 SGETIDKAENND
+1265 SSETIDKVESNE

-1304 KEQRAFLSSVIGNFD
+1304 KELKAFLSSVIGNFD
-1319 VRDVMAE
+1319 VRDVWAE
-1326 LQSGNNERRGDLVYA
+1326 SQSGNNERRGDLVYA
-1341 GTIADSDLQMT
+1341 GTIADSHLQMT

-1548 EMSTYV
+1548 EMSTFV

-1687 TGTDNTDFSLLDD
+1687 TGTDNTDFSLIDD
-1700 IQRSN
+1700 IQQYDTN
-1705 SNSFVESPRRG
+1705 KFVESPRRG

-1804 MYQAFVMARNR
+1804 IYQAFVMARNR

-1893 AKAQQALKEYY
+1893 AKAQQALQEYY

-1947 SKFQK
+1947 GKFQK

-2039 LGRETVAG
+2039 LGRETAAG
-2047 YRILEDRYHQGL
+2047 YRILANRYHQGL
-2059 DTESGN
+2059 DNESGT

-2079 RITGNLAIDYYNGMG
+2079 RITGTLAIDYYNGMG
-2094 MVSAKALHGLVE
+2094 MVSAKALHSLVE

-2112 DIRSHAQAI
+2112 DIRSHAQSI

-2151 KSDPNVADV
+2151 KSDPNMADV
-2160 KKAFSSPFKINV
+2160 KKAFSSPFKIDV

-2623 GPLAGILQAVVDDP
+2623 GPLAGILQAVVEDP

-2684 LILATGLSSAW
+2684 LILSTGLSSAW

-2737 RLRQTAKKWHAQIKA
+2737 RLQQTAKKWHAQIKA

>member
-68 AAHDQYV
+68 AAHDQYIN
-75 GAFAS
+75 AFAT
-80 QAALDVQNVFAN
+80 QALQDVQNVFAN
-92 NSEYQN
+92 NSVYQN

-107 LKDYTENV
+107 LKDYTENA
-115 FPTYLNSSP
+115 FPAYLNSNP
-124 QLQADPELKHRV
+124 QFQADPELKHRV

-144 ANESKKLKDQRSWG
+144 ASESKKLNDQRSWG
-158 NTIEALAMSFGKGV
+158 NTIEAFAMSFGKSV

-200 SGLVDPN
+200 SGLVGPN
-207 ANWNQGIAPLN
+207 ANWNQGITPLN
-218 PTANGLNT
+218 PTANGLNA

-231 NPVNIVPDGAWNQAS
+231 NPVNIVPDDAWSQAS
-246 VGLDPSVAN
+246 VGLDPSVVN
-255 KTPQTNKSTA
+255 KTPQTNQSTA

-281 LRKSAKNEEERIASN
+281 LRKSEKNEEERIASN
-296 PVYADQRKRE
+296 PVYADMRKRE
-306 HELDEM
+306 PELDEM
-312 YGTDRWGLQ
+312 YGKDRWGLQ

-330 TDWILTNA
+330 ADWILSNA
-338 PQIGVSVAG
+338 SQIGLSVAG

-408 KTLPEYNKLLSNLKN
+408 KTLPEYNELLSNLKN
-423 SIPDEAERKDTAKML
+423 RIPDEAERKDTAKML

-481 IKRLGR
+481 LKRLGR
-487 TSVGAAGEGLEEVVE
+487 GTVGAAGEGLEEVVE

-547 TTETTTGTNTE
+547 TTETTTGTNTD
-558 QQVVQDSNAT
+558 QQVAQGSNAT

-605 QDDNMGALHTAVQN
+605 QDDNMGALRTAVQN

-627 NPDEAPKFA
+627 NPGEAPKFA

-660 NDGVYAVDSFI
+660 NDGAYAVDSFI

-710 QVSEQVKPQVSS
+710 QV
-722 QVNEQVSE
+722 NE
-730 QAKLQDSTQVNE
+730 QVNE

-748 SSQVNEQPPVIDTA
+748 SSQVNEQVSEQPPVIDTT

-772 TDNKGTSSGIS
+772 TDNKGTSSGIA

-791 NQQGYR
+791 DQQGYR

-823 SYENARATFTPVY
+823 SYESARATSTPVY

-867 ARGSIG
+867 SRGSIG
-873 TTEQR
+873 TSEQR

-893 SSNPVEAL
+893 SSDPVEAL

-941 YSQSELND
+941 YSQSELNA
-949 TTNEAVKDYLSSR
+949 TTNEAVKDYLASK

-1007 KYEVAQAKVYSKFS
+1007 KYEVAQAKVYAKFN
-1021 KELGNGTNALMAT
+1021 KELGNETNALMAT

-1058 FGARKRALER
+1058 FGARRRALEN

-1124 AEARDGNVQAVKFLQ
+1124 AEARDGNVQAVKFLK

-1196 DTELVSLLRGTLK
+1196 DTETNPNVDTELVALLRGTLK

-1240 KRWTNVSF
+1240 KRWANVSF

-1265 SGETIDKAENND
+1265 SSETIDKVENNE

-1294 DYLYLNFDYP
+1294 DYLYLNFDFP

-1326 LQSGNNERRGDLVYA
+1326 LQLGNNERRGDLVYA

-1389 VILTDHRKQAL
+1389 VIITDHRKQAL

-1465 NASNIDGA
+1465 NASNIDGV

-1521 IHDETGTA
+1521 IHDESGTA

-1548 EMSTYV
+1548 EMSTFV

-1576 ADYNKDAHALMVD
+1576 ADYNKDAYEIMVN
-1589 FFNTVQTAIEQ
+1589 FFNTVKTAIEQ
-1600 NTPIDF
+1600 NLPIDL
-1606 QDTAKQ
+1606 QDIVKQVAK
-1612 IAEALP
+1612 ALP

-1649 FTVFNALGQETKSTN
+1649 FTVFNALGQETTSTN
-1664 ATVDTTGTDSTDN
+1664 DTGSTDN
-1677 VGSTDNTSDT
+1677 VGNVDSNNSTDSADNTDN
-1687 TGTDNTDFSLLDD
+1687 TDNTDFSLIDD
-1700 IQRSN
+1700 IQQSDTN
-1705 SNSFVESPRRG
+1705 KFVESPRRG

-1723 TVDAIMAIANRYG
+1723 TVDTIMNIANRYG
-1736 KTETA
+1736 RTETA
-1741 VREEVSLANADMY
+1741 VREKVSLANADMY
-1754 STAMTGSQNSNA
+1754 STAMTGSQNSNV
-1766 WMRATTRI
+1766 WMRAATRI

-1804 MYQAFVMARNR
+1804 IYQAFVMARNR

-1839 QDRGVE
+1839 QDRNVE

-1878 EARMKESAGEEDSGL
+1878 EARMKEAAGVEDSGL
-1893 AKAQQALKEYY
+1893 AKAQQALQEYY

-1947 SKFQK
+1947 GKFQK

-1965 ALSQQDVKGLGAWS
+1965 ALSQQDVRSLGAWS
-1979 YYCALVTKTTYDNT
+1979 YYCALVTKTAYDNT
-1993 ASNDM
+1993 AANDM

-2018 DAFTSLNYMIQRTA
+2018 DAFTSLNYMISRTA

-2039 LGRETVAG
+2039 LGRETAAG
-2047 YRILEDRYHQGL
+2047 YRILADRYHQGL
-2059 DTESGN
+2059 DNESGT

-2079 RITGNLAIDYYNGMG
+2079 RITNTLAIDYYNGMG
-2094 MVSAKALHGLVE
+2094 MVSAKALHAIVD
-2106 ADGIPS
+2106 ADNVSS
-2112 DIRSHAQAI
+2112 DVRAHAQAI

-2136 DGKLQESVPYVIIFD
+2136 DGNLQESVPYVIIFD

-2160 KKAFSSPFKINV
+2160 KKAFSSPFKIDV

-2202 FPPINAA
+2202 FPPINAV

-2507 TAEHVAMNLVD
+2507 TPGHVAMNLID

-2529 PQFEAHNASDFMK
+2529 PQFEAHSASDFMK

-2575 YINEFDRLSD
+2575 YINEYDRLAD
-2585 INRDSTARGYK
+2585 IDRDSTARGYK

-2644 ASLRDELGPAFTALG
+2644 ASLRDELGPMFTALG
-2659 AGMVFGSV
+2659 ASMTFGSV

-2684 LILATGLSSAW
+2684 LILSTGLSSVW
-2695 KLTDKDKSNGISAG
+2695 KLTDNDKSAGISAG
-2709 QKRQQILLDAG
+2709 QKRQQVLLDAG
-2720 FDPRIV
+2720 FDPLIV
-2726 QDYTTLYNLDK
+2726 QDYITLYDVEK
-2737 RLRQTAKKWHAQIKA
+2737 RLMQTSKKWHARIKD
-2752 DYANNAPL
+2752 DYANNAPI
-2760 SIIQDDYNTMRRER
+2760 SILQDDYNMMRQER
-2774 TLLIQDALPEI
+2774 TLIIQDALPEI

-2798 TPSMEQIK
+2798 TPSMEQIR
-2806 IVRER
+2806 IVRGR

>member
-47 SPSSGLATLKAPKA
+47 SPSSGFATLKAPKA

-75 GAFAS
+75 NAFAS
-80 QAALDVQNVFAN
+80 QAALDIQNIFAN

-115 FPTYLNSSP
+115 FPTYLNSNP

-136 NLAVSNYL
+136 NLQVSSYL

-185 LGSDDSQNNASANAG
+185 LGSDDPQNNASANAG

-276 ALVEA
+276 SLVEA

-306 HELDEM
+306 QELDEM
-312 YGTDRWGLQ
+312 YGKDRWGLQ

-388 IGGVGQQIVADV
+388 IGGVGQQVVADV

-423 SIPDEAERKDTAKML
+423 RIPDEAERKDTAKML

-710 QVSEQVKPQVSS
+710 QVNEQVKPQVSS
-722 QVNEQVSE
+722 QVNEQVS
-730 QAKLQDSTQVNE
+730 E

-772 TDNKGTSSGIS
+772 TDNKGTSSGIT

-823 SYENARATFTPVY
+823 SYESARATSTPVY
-836 SAQSEGTS
+836 SAQSESTS
-844 GERANSGSNYSVAYP
+844 GERANSGSNYSVTYP

-941 YSQSELND
+941 YGQSELND

-1118 HLSVIQ
+1118 HLSVIH

-1166 YRGPGLGL
+1166 YRGQGLGL

-1248 RKLFSKAENA
+1248 RKLFSKAENS

-1265 SGETIDKAENND
+1265 SSETSDKVESNE

-1304 KEQRAFLSSVIGNFD
+1304 KELKAFLSSAIGDFD
-1319 VRDVMAE
+1319 VRDVWAE

-1341 GTIADSDLQMT
+1341 GTIADSYLQMT

-1365 WDAVHEAASR
+1365 WDAVREAASR

-1649 FTVFNALGQETKSTN
+1649 FTVFNALGQEIKSTN

-1839 QDRGVE
+1839 QDRDVE

-1878 EARMKESAGEEDSGL
+1878 DARMKESAGEEDSGL

-1965 ALSQQDVKGLGAWS
+1965 ALSQQDVRSLGAWS
-1979 YYCALVTKTTYDNT
+1979 YYCALVTKTAYDNT
-1993 ASNDM
+1993 AANDM

-2018 DAFTSLNYMIQRTA
+2018 DAFTSLNYMISRTA

-2039 LGRETVAG
+2039 LGRETAAG
-2047 YRILEDRYHQGL
+2047 YRILADRYHQGL
-2059 DTESGN
+2059 DNESGT

-2079 RITGNLAIDYYNGMG
+2079 RITNTLAIDYYNGMG
-2094 MVSAKALHGLVE
+2094 MVSAKALHSLVE

-2112 DIRSHAQAI
+2112 DIRSHAQSI

-2160 KKAFSSPFKINV
+2160 KKAFSSPFKIDV

-2184 LTKATSA
+2184 LTKTTSA

-2202 FPPINAA
+2202 FPPINAV

-2229 SVIAGSTITARMAV
+2229 STIAGSTITARMTV

-2255 FTGNT
+2255 FTGKT
-2260 NFDGKI
+2260 DLDGKI

-2284 RGMLEHTADNTLV
+2284 RGMLEHTSDNTLV

-2461 MSLDSF
+2461 MSLNSF

-2472 PIGKQDYVKFPLGF
+2472 PIGGQDYVKFPLGF
-2486 GPTPFAVQVAIGIDR
+2486 GPTPFAVQVAIGVDR

-2507 TAEHVAMNLVD
+2507 TPGHVAMNLID

-2529 PQFEAHNASDFMK
+2529 PQFEAHSASDFMK

-2575 YINEFDRLSD
+2575 YINEYDRLAD
-2585 INRDSTARGYK
+2585 IDRDSTARGYK

-2644 ASLRDELGPAFTALG
+2644 ASLRDELGPMFTALG
-2659 AGMVFGSV
+2659 ASMTFGSV

-2684 LILATGLSSAW
+2684 LILSTGLSSVW
-2695 KLTDKDKSNGISAG
+2695 KLTGNDKSAGISAG
-2709 QKRQQILLDAG
+2709 QKRQQVLLDAG
-2720 FDPRIV
+2720 FDPLIV
-2726 QDYTTLYNLDK
+2726 QDYITLYDVEK
-2737 RLRQTAKKWHAQIKA
+2737 RLMQTSKKWHARIKD
-2752 DYANNAPL
+2752 DYANNAPI
-2760 SIIQDDYNTMRRER
+2760 SILQDDYNMMRQER
-2774 TLLIQDALPEI
+2774 TLIIQDALPEI

-2798 TPSMEQIK
+2798 TPSMEQIR
-2806 IVRER
+2806 IVRGR

>member
-47 SPSSGLATLKAPKA
+47 STSSGLASLKAPKA

-75 GAFAS
+75 NAFAS
-80 QAALDVQNVFAN
+80 QAALDIQNVFAN

-115 FPTYLNSSP
+115 FPTYLNSNP
-124 QLQADPELKHRV
+124 QFQADPELKHRV

-218 PTANGLNT
+218 PTANGLNA

-231 NPVNIVPDGAWNQAS
+231 NPVNIVPDGAWSQAS

-255 KTPQTNKSTA
+255 KTPQTNQSTA

-296 PVYADQRKRE
+296 PVYADQRMRE

-312 YGTDRWGLQ
+312 YGKDRWGLQ

-338 PQIGVSVAG
+338 PQIGISVAG

-438 LAMNAVK
+438 LAMNAIK

-526 NAVQGAVVGGAY
+526 NAVQGAVVGGGY

-574 DLTAE
+574 DLTAD

-605 QDDNMGALHTAVQN
+605 QDDNMGALRTAVQN
-619 ISETIAAT
+619 ISETIAST
-627 NPDEAPKFA
+627 NPGEAPKFA

-660 NDGVYAVDSFI
+660 NDGAYAVDSFI

-710 QVSEQVKPQVSS
+710 QV
-722 QVNEQVSE
+722 NEQVS
-730 QAKLQDSTQVNE
+730 E

-748 SSQVNEQPPVIDTA
+748 SSQVNSQVNEQPPVIDTT

-772 TDNKGTSSGIS
+772 TDNTRTSPGIA

-791 NQQGYR
+791 DQQGYR

-823 SYENARATFTPVY
+823 SYESARATSTPLY
-836 SAQSEGTS
+836 SSQSEITS

-873 TTEQR
+873 TSEQR

-893 SSNPVEAL
+893 SSDPVEAL

-949 TTNEAVKDYLSSR
+949 TINEAVKDYLASR

-1118 HLSVIQ
+1118 HLSVIH

-1248 RKLFSKAENA
+1248 RKLFSKAENS

-1265 SGETIDKAENND
+1265 SSETIDNVESNE

-1294 DYLYLNFDYP
+1294 DYLYLNFDFP

-1319 VRDVMAE
+1319 VRDVWAE

-1341 GTIADSDLQMT
+1341 GTIADSYLQMT

-1365 WDAVHEAASR
+1365 WKAVREAASR

-1389 VILTDHRKQAL
+1389 VIITDHRKQAL

-1424 VTAAMTTDNDLYNQ
+1424 VTAAMTTDSDLYNQ

-1465 NASNIDGA
+1465 NASNIDGV

-1480 QAIEATIADLE
+1480 QASEATIADLE

-1497 AIEETPEQVGPT
+1497 AIADTPEQIGPT
-1509 AEFVAAYGDGDI
+1509 TEFVAAYGDGDI

-1576 ADYNKDAHALMVD
+1576 ADFNKDAHDVLVN
-1589 FFNTVQTAIEQ
+1589 FFKSVQFSIEHDR
-1600 NTPIDF
+1600 PIDF
-1606 QDTAKQ
+1606 QDFAKQ
-1612 IAEALP
+1612 VAEALP
-1618 QWDIDTNAFQFKD
+1618 QWDIDSNAFQFKD

-1649 FTVFNALGQETKSTN
+1649 FTVLNALEQDTADNNSTN
-1664 ATVDTTGTDSTDN
+1664 NTADVADTSATNNTADIADTSATN
-1677 VGSTDNTSDT
+1677 
-1687 TGTDNTDFSLLDD
+1687 NTDLSLLDD
-1700 IQRSN
+1700 IQRNN

-1839 QDRGVE
+1839 QDRDVE

-1893 AKAQQALKEYY
+1893 AKAQQALQEYY

-1947 SKFQK
+1947 GKFQK

-1965 ALSQQDVKGLGAWS
+1965 ALSQQDVRSLGAWS
-1979 YYCALVTKTTYDNT
+1979 YYCALVTKTAYDNT
-1993 ASNDM
+1993 AANDM

-2018 DAFTSLNYMIQRTA
+2018 DAFTSLNYMISRTA

-2039 LGRETVAG
+2039 LGRETAAG
-2047 YRILEDRYHQGL
+2047 YRILADRYHQGL
-2059 DTESGN
+2059 DNESGI

-2079 RITGNLAIDYYNGMG
+2079 RITNTLAIDYYNGMG
-2094 MVSAKALHGLVE
+2094 MVSAKALHAIVD
-2106 ADGIPS
+2106 ADNVSS
-2112 DIRSHAQAI
+2112 DIRAHAQSL

-2129 RVNERTE
+2129 RVNERTA
-2136 DGKLQESVPYVIIFD
+2136 DGNLQESVPYVIIFD

-2160 KKAFSSPFKINV
+2160 KKAFSSPFKIDV
-2172 PQKNWINTLDRG
+2172 PQKTWINALDRG

-2202 FPPINAA
+2202 FPPINAV

-2229 SVIAGSTITARMAV
+2229 STIAGSTITARMTV

-2255 FTGNT
+2255 FTGKT
-2260 NFDGKI
+2260 DLDGKI

-2272 FKQQGIMTSASL
+2272 FKKQGIMTSASL

-2338 TVTMFIALRESGV
+2338 TVTMYIALRESNV
-2351 DAKAAAFYVTEMM
+2351 NAKDAAFYVTEMM

-2486 GPTPFAVQVAIGIDR
+2486 GPTPFAVQVAIGVDR

-2507 TAEHVAMNLVD
+2507 TPGHVAMNLID

-2529 PQFEAHNASDFMK
+2529 PQFEAHSASDFMK

-2575 YINEFDRLSD
+2575 YINEYDRLAD
-2585 INRDSTARGYK
+2585 IDRDSTARGYK

-2644 ASLRDELGPAFTALG
+2644 ASLRDELGPMFTALG
-2659 AGMVFGSV
+2659 ASMTFGSV

-2684 LILATGLSSAW
+2684 LILSTGLSSVW
-2695 KLTDKDKSNGISAG
+2695 KLTDNDKSAGISAG
-2709 QKRQQILLDAG
+2709 QKRQQVLLDAG
-2720 FDPRIV
+2720 FDPLIV
-2726 QDYTTLYNLDK
+2726 QDYITLYDVEK
-2737 RLRQTAKKWHAQIKA
+2737 RLMQTSKKWHARIKD
-2752 DYANNAPL
+2752 DYANNAPI
-2760 SIIQDDYNTMRRER
+2760 SILQDDYNMMRQER
-2774 TLLIQDALPEI
+2774 TLIIQDALPEI

-2798 TPSMEQIK
+2798 TPSMEQIR
-2806 IVRER
+2806 IVRGR

>member
-1 MPELSDKSYAVP
+1 MPELSDKSFAVP
-13 SAPSAPNI
+13 SAPSAPTTAV
-21 GGGRFSIPKYTDPY
+21 GRVSAPTYKDPY
-35 ASVSKSVASNGI
+35 ASVLSKPVTPTGLGI
-47 SPSSGLATLKAPKA
+47 KRGSTGAKAA
-61 PTKAQQK
+61 K
-68 AAHDQYV
+68 AAHEQFV
-75 GAFAS
+75 NNFAS
-80 QAALDVQNVFAN
+80 QAVIDVQNIFAN
-92 NSEYQN
+92 NKEYQN

-107 LKDYTENV
+107 LEDYTKNV
-115 FPTYLNSSP
+115 FPTYLNSNP
-124 QLQADPELKHRV
+124 QLQTDPDLKHAV
-136 NLAVSNYL
+136 NLQVSSYL

-207 ANWNQGIAPLN
+207 ANWNQGIVPLN

-255 KTPQTNKSTA
+255 KTPQTNQSTA

-312 YGTDRWGLQ
+312 YGKDRWGLQ

-423 SIPDEAERKDTAKML
+423 RIPDEAERKDTAKML

-481 IKRLGR
+481 LKRLGR
-487 TSVGAAGEGLEEVVE
+487 GTVGAAGEGLEEVVE

-526 NAVQGAVVGGAY
+526 NAVQGAIVGGAY
-538 ASLAGPKTS
+538 ASLAGPKTNTNQS
-547 TTETTTGTNTE
+547 SNTTENAQKSNTTDNA
-558 QQVVQDSNAT
+558 QVSNAL

-605 QDDNMGALHTAVQN
+605 QDDNMGALRTAVQN

-660 NDGVYAVDSFI
+660 NDGAYAVDSFI

-701 AQAKLQDST
+701 AQS
-710 QVSEQVKPQVSS
+710 
-722 QVNEQVSE
+722 
-730 QAKLQDSTQVNE
+730 KLQDSTQVNE
-742 QAKPQV
+742 QVSEQSKPQV
-748 SSQVNEQPPVIDTA
+748 SSQVNQQVNEQPPVIDTA

-823 SYENARATFTPVY
+823 SYESARATSTPLY

-844 GERANSGSNYSVAYP
+844 RERANSGSNYSVAYP

-878 TGNGNNPEATGTSQQ
+878 TGNGNDSATTSTSQQ

-927 ETNTAVDRYLAQKD
+927 ETNTAVDRYLAQKE
-941 YSQSELND
+941 YGQSELND
-949 TTNEAVKDYLSSR
+949 TTNEAVKSYLSSK

-1034 QMYMGMALSVGNIV
+1034 QMYIGMALSVGNIV

-1079 TRSFVLLTSNADK
+1079 TRSFVLITSNADK

-1118 HLSVIQ
+1118 HLSVIR
-1124 AEARDGNVQAVKFLQ
+1124 AEAHDGNVQAVKFLQ

-1222 KTTIMGYIHAV
+1222 KTAILGYIHAV
-1233 ARVLQDP
+1233 ARVIHDP
-1240 KRWTNVSF
+1240 KRWANVSF
-1248 RKLFSKAENA
+1248 RKLFSKAENS

-1265 SGETIDKAENND
+1265 SSETIDKVESNE

-1304 KEQRAFLSSVIGNFD
+1304 KELKAFLSSVIGNFD
-1319 VRDVMAE
+1319 VRDVWAE
-1326 LQSGNNERRGDLVYA
+1326 SQSGNNERRGDLVYA
-1341 GTIADSDLQMT
+1341 GTIADSHLQMT

-1509 AEFVAAYGDGDI
+1509 TEFVATYGDGDI

-1548 EMSTYV
+1548 EMSTFV

-1687 TGTDNTDFSLLDD
+1687 TGTDNTDFSLIDD
-1700 IQRSN
+1700 IQQYDTN
-1705 SNSFVESPRRG
+1705 KFVESPRRG

-1741 VREEVSLANADMY
+1741 VRDEVSLANADMY

-1804 MYQAFVMARNR
+1804 IYQAFVMARNR

-2039 LGRETVAG
+2039 LGRETAAG
-2047 YRILEDRYHQGL
+2047 YRILANRYHQGL
-2059 DTESGN
+2059 DNESGT

-2079 RITGNLAIDYYNGMG
+2079 RITGTLAIDYYNGMG
-2094 MVSAKALHGLVE
+2094 MVSAKALHSLVE
-2106 ADGIPS
+2106 ADSIPS
-2112 DIRSHAQAI
+2112 DIRSHAQSI

-2151 KSDPNVADV
+2151 KSDPNMADV
-2160 KKAFSSPFKINV
+2160 KKAFSSPFKIDV

-2351 DAKAAAFYVTEMM
+2351 DSKAAAFYVTEMM

-2623 GPLAGILQAVVDDP
+2623 GPLAGILQAVVEDP

-2684 LILATGLSSAW
+2684 LILSTGLSSAW

>member
-1 MPELSDKSYAVP
+1 MPELSDKSYAIP

-21 GGGRFSIPKYTDPY
+21 SSGRVSVSAYKDPY
-35 ASVSKSVASNGI
+35 ASALSKPVTPTGLGI
-47 SPSSGLATLKAPKA
+47 KRSSAKA

-68 AAHDQYV
+68 AAHEQYIN
-75 GAFAS
+75 AFAT
-80 QAALDVQNVFAN
+80 QALQDVQNIFAN
-92 NSEYQN
+92 NKEYQN

-115 FPTYLNSSP
+115 FPTYLNSN
-124 QLQADPELKHRV
+124 QQFQTDPDLKHAV
-136 NLAVSNYL
+136 NLQVSSYL

-207 ANWNQGIAPLN
+207 ANWNQGITPLN

-312 YGTDRWGLQ
+312 YGKDRWGLQ

-338 PQIGVSVAG
+338 PQIGISVAG

-526 NAVQGAVVGGAY
+526 NAVQGAIVGGAY
-538 ASLAGPKTS
+538 ASLAGPKTDTNQS
-547 TTETTTGTNTE
+547 SKTTENAQKSNTTDNAQVSNTL
-558 QQVVQDSNAT
+558 

-619 ISETIAAT
+619 MSETIAAT
-627 NPDEAPKFA
+627 NPEEAPKFA

-660 NDGVYAVDSFI
+660 NDGAYAVDSFI

-701 AQAKLQDST
+701 AQS
-710 QVSEQVKPQVSS
+710 KPQVSS
-722 QVNEQVSE
+722 QVNEQVS
-730 QAKLQDSTQVNE
+730 E

-748 SSQVNEQPPVIDTA
+748 SSQVNEQPPVIDTT

-772 TDNKGTSSGIS
+772 TDNTRTSPGIA

-791 NQQGYR
+791 DQQGYR

-823 SYENARATFTPVY
+823 SYESARATSTPLY
-836 SAQSEGTS
+836 SSQSEIIS

-867 ARGSIG
+867 SRGSIG

-878 TGNGNNPEATGTSQQ
+878 TGNGNNPEATGASQQ

-912 LAKGQETARQPVLNA
+912 LAKGQEIARQPVLNA

-941 YSQSELND
+941 YGQAELND

-1118 HLSVIQ
+1118 HLSVIH

-1233 ARVLQDP
+1233 ARVIHDP
-1240 KRWTNVSF
+1240 KRWANVSF
-1248 RKLFSKAENA
+1248 RKLFSKAENS

-1265 SGETIDKAENND
+1265 SSETIDKVESNE

-1304 KEQRAFLSSVIGNFD
+1304 KELKAFLSSVIGNFD
-1319 VRDVMAE
+1319 VRDVWAE
-1326 LQSGNNERRGDLVYA
+1326 SQSGNNERRGDLVYA
-1341 GTIADSDLQMT
+1341 GTIADSHLQMT
-1352 ALTGYMLNTGKNI
+1352 ALTAYMLNTGKNI

-1424 VTAAMTTDNDLYNQ
+1424 VTAAMTTDSDLYNQ

-1465 NASNIDGA
+1465 NASNIDGV
-1473 LELEEEI
+1473 LELEEEV

-1548 EMSTYV
+1548 EMSTFV
-1554 AVHNPISDVKEFDKI
+1554 AVHNPISDVKTFDKI

-1804 MYQAFVMARNR
+1804 IYQAFVMARNR

>member
-47 SPSSGLATLKAPKA
+47 SPSSGLAALKAPKA

-75 GAFAS
+75 NAFAS
-80 QAALDVQNVFAN
+80 QAALDIQNVFAN

-115 FPTYLNSSP
+115 FPTYLNSNP

-218 PTANGLNT
+218 PTANGLNA

-231 NPVNIVPDGAWNQAS
+231 NPVNIVPDGAWSQAS
-246 VGLDPSVAN
+246 VGLDPSVVN
-255 KTPQTNKSTA
+255 KTPQTNQSTA

-276 ALVEA
+276 ALVES

-296 PVYADQRKRE
+296 PVYADQRMRE

-312 YGTDRWGLQ
+312 YGKDRWGLQ

-338 PQIGVSVAG
+338 PQIGISVAG

-423 SIPDEAERKDTAKML
+423 RIPDEAERKDTAKML

-481 IKRLGR
+481 LKRLGR
-487 TSVGAAGEGLEEVVE
+487 GTVGAAGQGLEEVVE

-526 NAVQGAVVGGAY
+526 NAVQGAVVGHAY
-538 ASLAGPKTS
+538 ASLAGSKTS

-574 DLTAE
+574 DLTAD

-605 QDDNMGALHTAVQN
+605 QDDNMGALRTAVQN

-627 NPDEAPKFA
+627 NPDEAPKFN

-660 NDGVYAVDSFI
+660 NDGAYAVDSFI

-710 QVSEQVKPQVSS
+710 QV
-722 QVNEQVSE
+722 NE
-730 QAKLQDSTQVNE
+730 QVNE

-748 SSQVNEQPPVIDTA
+748 SSQVNSQVNEQPPVIDTT

-772 TDNKGTSSGIS
+772 TDNTRTSPGIA

-823 SYENARATFTPVY
+823 SYESTRATSTPLY
-836 SAQSEGTS
+836 SSQSEITS
-844 GERANSGSNYSVAYP
+844 GERANSGSNYSVTYP

-873 TTEQR
+873 TSEQR

-893 SSNPVEAL
+893 SSDPVEAL

-949 TTNEAVKDYLSSR
+949 TTNEAVKDYLASR

-1068 GTYARDLQSVG
+1068 GTYARDLQSIG

-1092 ANTNPENFYKTLT
+1092 ANTNPENFNKTLT

-1118 HLSVIQ
+1118 HLSVIH

-1153 REFSRDAWLGNSK
+1153 REFSSDAWLGNSK

-1240 KRWTNVSF
+1240 KRWANVSF

-1265 SGETIDKAENND
+1265 SNETIDNVESND

-1294 DYLYLNFDYP
+1294 DYLYLNFDFP

-1319 VRDVMAE
+1319 VRDVWTE

-1341 GTIADSDLQMT
+1341 GTIADSYLQMT

-1365 WDAVHEAASR
+1365 WDAVREAASR

-1465 NASNIDGA
+1465 NASNIDGV

-1497 AIEETPEQVGPT
+1497 AIADTPEQVGPT
-1509 AEFVAAYGDGDI
+1509 TEFVATYGDGDI

-1529 VRVYRDGSV
+1529 VRVYRDDNV
-1538 VHMRPTGADL
+1538 VRMRPTGADL
-1548 EMSTYV
+1548 EMPTYV

-1576 ADYNKDAHALMVD
+1576 ADFNKDAHDVLVN
-1589 FFNTVQTAIEQ
+1589 FFKSVQFSIEHDR
-1600 NTPIDF
+1600 PIDF
-1606 QDTAKQ
+1606 QDFAKQ
-1612 IAEALP
+1612 VAEALP
-1618 QWDIDTNAFQFKD
+1618 QWNIDSNAFQFKD

-1649 FTVFNALGQETKSTN
+1649 FTVLNALEQDTADNNSTN
-1664 ATVDTTGTDSTDN
+1664 NTADVADTSATN
-1677 VGSTDNTSDT
+1677 
-1687 TGTDNTDFSLLDD
+1687 NTDLSLLDD
-1700 IQRSN
+1700 IQRNN

-1839 QDRGVE
+1839 QDRDVE

-1893 AKAQQALKEYY
+1893 AKAQQALQEYY

-1947 SKFQK
+1947 GKFQK

-1965 ALSQQDVKGLGAWS
+1965 ALSQQDVRSLGAWS
-1979 YYCALVTKTTYDNT
+1979 YYCALVTKTAYDNT
-1993 ASNDM
+1993 AANDM

-2018 DAFTSLNYMIQRTA
+2018 DAFTSLNYMISRTA

-2039 LGRETVAG
+2039 LGRETAAG
-2047 YRILEDRYHQGL
+2047 YRILADRYHQGL
-2059 DTESGN
+2059 DNESGT

-2079 RITGNLAIDYYNGMG
+2079 RITNTLAIDYYNGMG
-2094 MVSAKALHGLVE
+2094 MVSAKALHAIVD
-2106 ADGIPS
+2106 ADNVSS
-2112 DIRSHAQAI
+2112 DVRAHAQAI

-2129 RVNERTE
+2129 RVNERTA
-2136 DGKLQESVPYVIIFD
+2136 DGNLQESVPYVIIFD

-2160 KKAFSSPFKINV
+2160 KKAFSSPFKIDV

-2191 FAQLNTTFRPW
+2191 YAQLNTTFRPW
-2202 FPPINAA
+2202 FPPVNAV

-2229 SVIAGSTITARMAV
+2229 STIAGSTITARMTV
-2243 ATKYTPE
+2243 ATKYTPD

-2255 FTGNT
+2255 FTGKT
-2260 NFDGKI
+2260 DLDGKI

-2272 FKQQGIMTSASL
+2272 FKKQGIMTSASL

-2338 TVTMFIALRESGV
+2338 TVTMFIALRESNV
-2351 DAKAAAFYVTEMM
+2351 NAKDAAFYVTEMM

-2372 TNVLARAFPFL
+2372 TNVLARAYPFI

-2486 GPTPFAVQVAIGIDR
+2486 GPTPFAVQVAIGVDR

-2507 TAEHVAMNLVD
+2507 TPGHVAMNLID

-2529 PQFEAHNASDFMK
+2529 PQFEAHSASDFMK

-2564 TYFGRE
+2564 TYFGSE

-2575 YINEFDRLSD
+2575 YINEYDRLAD
-2585 INRDSTARGYK
+2585 IDRDSTARGYK

-2644 ASLRDELGPAFTALG
+2644 ASLRDELGPMFTALG
-2659 AGMVFGSV
+2659 ASMSFGSV

-2684 LILATGLSSAW
+2684 LILSTGLSSVW
-2695 KLTDKDKSNGISAG
+2695 KLTDNDKSAGISAG
-2709 QKRQQILLDAG
+2709 QKRQQVLLDAG
-2720 FDPRIV
+2720 FDPLIV
-2726 QDYTTLYNLDK
+2726 QDYITLYDVEK
-2737 RLRQTAKKWHAQIKA
+2737 RLMQTSKKWHARIKD
-2752 DYANNAPL
+2752 DYANNAPI
-2760 SIIQDDYNTMRRER
+2760 SILQDDYNMMRQER
-2774 TLLIQDALPEI
+2774 TLIIQDALPEI

-2798 TPSMEQIK
+2798 TPSMEQIR
-2806 IVRER
+2806 IVRGR